1 MEKTNKYGSYLGG
14 TSLKSIADLYD
25 EETGTFHIT
34 AQDPNSK
41 NTGAGK
47 GLTEADLT
55 WAQGSATYNQD
66 FKKYMDDMAARFH
79 ITAQDPNSKNTG
91 AGKGLTEADLTW
103 AQGSATYNQDFKKY
117 MDDMAARIAVY
128 EASSDP
134 VLRSHLPGMYNA
146 MANYENQRNAK
157 LMAMGRGD
165 LVTNNWQAYSHST
178 KGWEKDIND
187 VGNGAGMLSAE
198 QIAGFEQTAMGRG
211 DLVTNNWQAYSHSTK
226 GWEKDINDVGNGA
239 GMLSA
244 EQIAGFEQTAAK
256 LQNAFEQATNDYQ
269 REEIWKDL
277 ASLNLMLGRAWDAST
292 GQWSASTVSPVKDYY
307 GSSGG
312 AYSYGAMTNGSMTGE
327 AAQALAGKLLQQKKD
342 QAANYGSDGVNWY
355 ENPESL
361 LEGKPRIEANAN
373 LWPNINGWTISDLQS
388 DYEMAKV
395 KGDTAAMDAA
405 HAAAEALRQ
414 QQGYSGGPDG
424 SQHISL
430 GGGTSDG
437 TGNKIDQALSLP
449 GLSGN
454 LVSGIVGNVAGG
466 VIGEGSQHI
475 SLGGGTSDGT
485 GNKIDQALSLPG
497 LSGNLVSG
505 IVGNVAGGVIG
516 ELLPG
521 MMGGQT
527 GQVPQMPQDAYLEEY
542 LKAQEDYRDYMEQ
555 AAQNAQNAIQSGVD
569 SAVAGLNNQKGT
581 IQQAG
586 DIANQAAQ
594 QTYMD
599 VINPN
604 GATAEQLAAL
614 GLRSSGLTESSVI
627 SAGNTLQS
635 SINSNLQN
643 YMDVINPNGATAEQ
657 LAALGLRSS
666 GLTES
671 SVISAGNTL
680 QSSINSNLQNVNNQ
694 LAQIDL
700 AITQAKSQG
709 NIAAAQALEQYYSQI
724 ASQMMN
730 DANTIDL
737 AITQAKSQGNI
748 AAAQALEQYYSQIAS
763 QMMNDANTILAYRQQ
778 QQAQQ
783 MQYQQWL
790 YEMQQSAAQNAWNQQ
805 FQQQQAQ
812 WGQYNTESDRRL
824 QNQMA
829 NRDTLLA
836 LMQYGYKPTQNAW
849 NQQFQQQQAQWGQ
862 YNTESDRRLQNQMAN
877 RDTLLAL
884 MQYGYKPTEQ
894 DAANTGYT
902 LAQLNAMYNSIKN
915 AMRSGLY
922 G

>member
-1 MEKTNKYGSYLGG
+1 MVRQLAAVSGSNNQQSAGHPVINWNPNEAPLYGKDDSKGWKDNVDYQALINDAVKNNNYAQAAILEQQRNAKIDALGLGVEKTNKYGSYLGG

-25 EETGTFHIT
+25 EETGT
-34 AQDPNSK
+34 
-41 NTGAGK
+41 
-47 GLTEADLT
+47 
-55 WAQGSATYNQD
+55 
-66 FKKYMDDMAARFH
+66 FH

-198 QIAGFEQTAMGRG
+198 QIAG
-211 DLVTNNWQAYSHSTK
+211 Y
-226 GWEKDINDVGNGA
+226 
-239 GMLSA
+239 
-244 EQIAGFEQTAAK
+244 EQTAAK

-312 AYSYGAMTNGSMTGE
+312 TYSYGAMTNGSMTGE

-405 HAAAEALRQ
+405 HAAAEAIRQ
-414 QQGYSGGPDG
+414 SQGYSGGPD
-424 SQHISL
+424 
-430 GGGTSDG
+430 
-437 TGNKIDQALSLP
+437 
-449 GLSGN
+449 
-454 LVSGIVGNVAGG
+454 
-466 VIGEGSQHI
+466 GSQHI

-542 LKAQEDYRDYMEQ
+542 LKAQEEYRDYMEQ

-643 YMDVINPNGATAEQ
+643 
-657 LAALGLRSS
+657 
-666 GLTES
+666 
-671 SVISAGNTL
+671 
-680 QSSINSNLQNVNNQ
+680 VNNQ
-694 LAQIDL
+694 LAQ
-700 AITQAKSQG
+700 
-709 NIAAAQALEQYYSQI
+709 
-724 ASQMMN
+724 
-730 DANTIDL
+730 IDL

-836 LMQYGYKPTQNAW
+836 LMQYGYKPT
-849 NQQFQQQQAQWGQ
+849 
-862 YNTESDRRLQNQMAN
+862 
-877 RDTLLAL
+877 
-884 MQYGYKPTEQ
+884 EQ

>member
-1 MEKTNKYGSYLGG
+1 MSFLSGLIGGAVGGAVSSAIKNPGKNNNKGSSSSSGSSGGSSSSSTKYPSTTTTKPSSKPSYDSNIDYQAEIDKAVADGDYAKAAIYEQQRNQKIKDMGLNYGTTNKYSQYLNGGSGSSNIRLPGLGGDLVSGVMGNVMGNIFGQTAGSLVSGSNNQQSAGHPVINWNPNEAPLYGKDDSKGWKDNVDYQALINDAVKNNNYAQAAILEQQRNAKIDALGLGVEKTNKYGSYLGG

-55 WAQGSATYNQD
+55 WAQGSATYNQ
-66 FKKYMDDMAARFH
+66 
-79 ITAQDPNSKNTG
+79 N
-91 AGKGLTEADLTW
+91 
-103 AQGSATYNQDFKKY
+103 FKKY

-165 LVTNNWQAYSHST
+165 LVTNKWQAYSHST

-198 QIAGFEQTAMGRG
+198 QIAG
-211 DLVTNNWQAYSHSTK
+211 Y
-226 GWEKDINDVGNGA
+226 
-239 GMLSA
+239 
-244 EQIAGFEQTAAK
+244 EQTAAK

-312 AYSYGAMTNGSMTGE
+312 TYSYGAMTNGSMTGE

-414 QQGYSGGPDG
+414 QQGYSGGADG
-424 SQHISL
+424 SQ
-430 GGGTSDG
+430 
-437 TGNKIDQALSLP
+437 KISLP
-449 GLSGN
+449 GLGGN
-454 LVSGIVGNVAGG
+454 MVSNVVGNV
-466 VIGEGSQHI
+466 
-475 SLGGGTSDGT
+475 
-485 GNKIDQALSLPG
+485 
-497 LSGNLVSG
+497 
-505 IVGNVAGGVIG
+505 VGNALGSLVPGALAGQ
-516 ELLPG
+516 
-521 MMGGQT
+521 QT
-527 GQVPQMPQDAYLEEY
+527 GAVQMPQVTTDDYLDEY
-542 LKAQEDYRDYMEQ
+542 YAAQQGYRDYMEQ
-555 AAQNAQNAIQSGVD
+555 AAQNAQNAIQAGVD
-569 SAVAGLNNQKGT
+569 NAVAGLNNQKGT

-594 QTYMD
+594 QT
-599 VINPN
+599 
-604 GATAEQLAAL
+604 
-614 GLRSSGLTESSVI
+614 
-627 SAGNTLQS
+627 
-635 SINSNLQN
+635 

-730 DANTIDL
+730 DANTI
-737 AITQAKSQGNI
+737 
-748 AAAQALEQYYSQIAS
+748 
-763 QMMNDANTILAYRQQ
+763 LAYRQQ

-805 FQQQQAQ
+805 FQQSQFDWNKQQQ
-812 WGQYNTESDRRL
+812 DFENRNTIQQRAYDAVMQS
-824 QNQMA
+824 
-829 NRDTLLA
+829 LA
-836 LMQYGYKPTQNAW
+836 LGSLPTHTLIV
-849 NQQFQQQQAQWGQ
+849 QAGLNDSDV
-862 YNTESDRRLQNQMAN
+862 YNMW
-877 RDTLLAL
+877 
-884 MQYGYKPTEQ
+884 
-894 DAANTGYT
+894 
-902 LAQLNAMYNSIKN
+902 KN
-915 AMRSGLY
+915 ARKQLGLM
-922 G
+922 

>member
-1 MEKTNKYGSYLGG
+1 MSFLSGLIGGAVGSAVSNAIKNQNKGSSSSSGSSGGSSSSSTKYPSTTVSKPSSKPSYDSNIDYQAEIDKAVADGDYAKAAIYEQQRNQKIKDMGLNYGTTNKYSQYLNGGSGSSGSSNIRLPGLGGDLVSGVMGNVMGNIFGQTAGSLVSGSNNQQSAGHPVINWNPNEAPLYGKDDSKGWKDNVDYQALINDAVKNNNYAQAAILEQQRNAKIDALGLGVEKTNKYGSYLGG

-25 EETGTFHIT
+25 PESGTFHIT
-34 AQDPNSK
+34 ADDPNSK

-55 WAQGSATYNQD
+55 WA
-66 FKKYMDDMAARFH
+66 K
-79 ITAQDPNSKNTG
+79 
-91 AGKGLTEADLTW
+91 
-103 AQGSATYNQDFKKY
+103 GSATYNQDFKKY

-198 QIAGFEQTAMGRG
+198 QIAG
-211 DLVTNNWQAYSHSTK
+211 Y
-226 GWEKDINDVGNGA
+226 
-239 GMLSA
+239 
-244 EQIAGFEQTAAK
+244 EQTAAK

-312 AYSYGAMTNGSMTGE
+312 TYSYGAMTNGSMTGE

-373 LWPNINGWTISDLQS
+373 LWPNINGWTIPDLQS

-466 VIGEGSQHI
+466 VIGE
-475 SLGGGTSDGT
+475 
-485 GNKIDQALSLPG
+485 
-497 LSGNLVSG
+497 
-505 IVGNVAGGVIG
+505 
-516 ELLPG
+516 LLPG

-542 LKAQEDYRDYMEQ
+542 LKAQEEYRDYMEQ

-643 YMDVINPNGATAEQ
+643 
-657 LAALGLRSS
+657 
-666 GLTES
+666 
-671 SVISAGNTL
+671 
-680 QSSINSNLQNVNNQ
+680 VNNQ
-694 LAQIDL
+694 LAQ
-700 AITQAKSQG
+700 
-709 NIAAAQALEQYYSQI
+709 
-724 ASQMMN
+724 
-730 DANTIDL
+730 IDL

-783 MQYQQWL
+783 QQLQQWM
-790 YEMQQSAAQNAWNQQ
+790 YEMQQQAAQNAWNQQ
-805 FQQQQAQ
+805 FQQSQFDWNKQQQ
-812 WGQYNTESDRRL
+812 DFENRNTIQQRAYDAVMQS
-824 QNQMA
+824 
-829 NRDTLLA
+829 LA
-836 LMQYGYKPTQNAW
+836 LGSLPTHTLIV
-849 NQQFQQQQAQWGQ
+849 QAGLNDSDV
-862 YNTESDRRLQNQMAN
+862 YNMW
-877 RDTLLAL
+877 
-884 MQYGYKPTEQ
+884 
-894 DAANTGYT
+894 
-902 LAQLNAMYNSIKN
+902 KN
-915 AMRSGLY
+915 ARKQLGLM
-922 G
+922 

>member
-1 MEKTNKYGSYLGG
+1 MSFLSGLIGGAVGSAVSNAIKNQNKGSSSSSGSSGGSSSSSTKYPSTTTTKPSSKPSYDSNIDYQAEIDKAVARGDYAQAAIYEQQRNQKIKDMGLNYGTTNKYSQYLNGGSGSSGSSNIRLPGLGGDLVSGVMGNVMGNIFGQTAGSLVSGSNNQQSVGHPVINWNPNEAPLYGKDDSKGWKDNVDYQALINDAVKNNNYAQAAILEQQRNAKIDALGLGVEKTNKYGSYLGG

-25 EETGTFHIT
+25 PESGTFHIT
-34 AQDPNSK
+34 AD
-41 NTGAGK
+41 
-47 GLTEADLT
+47 
-55 WAQGSATYNQD
+55 
-66 FKKYMDDMAARFH
+66 
-79 ITAQDPNSKNTG
+79 DPNSKNTG

-157 LMAMGRGD
+157 LMAMGRSD

-198 QIAGFEQTAMGRG
+198 QIAG
-211 DLVTNNWQAYSHSTK
+211 Y
-226 GWEKDINDVGNGA
+226 
-239 GMLSA
+239 
-244 EQIAGFEQTAAK
+244 EQTAAK

-292 GQWSASTVSPVKDYY
+292 RQWSASTVSPVKDYY

-312 AYSYGAMTNGSMTGE
+312 TYSYGAMTNGSMTGE

-342 QAANYGSDGVNWY
+342 QTANYGSDGVNWY

-430 GGGTSDG
+430 GGGTSG
-437 TGNKIDQALSLP
+437 
-449 GLSGN
+449 
-454 LVSGIVGNVAGG
+454 
-466 VIGEGSQHI
+466 
-475 SLGGGTSDGT
+475 GT

-542 LKAQEDYRDYMEQ
+542 LKAQEEYRDYMEQ

-643 YMDVINPNGATAEQ
+643 
-657 LAALGLRSS
+657 
-666 GLTES
+666 
-671 SVISAGNTL
+671 
-680 QSSINSNLQNVNNQ
+680 VNNQ
-694 LAQIDL
+694 LAQ
-700 AITQAKSQG
+700 
-709 NIAAAQALEQYYSQI
+709 
-724 ASQMMN
+724 
-730 DANTIDL
+730 IDL

-836 LMQYGYKPTQNAW
+836 LMQYGYKPT
-849 NQQFQQQQAQWGQ
+849 
-862 YNTESDRRLQNQMAN
+862 
-877 RDTLLAL
+877 
-884 MQYGYKPTEQ
+884 EQ

>member
-1 MEKTNKYGSYLGG
+1 MSFLSGLIGGAIGGAVSSAIKNPGKNNNKGSSSSSGSSGGSSSSSTKYPSTTTTKPSSKPSYDSNIDYQAEIDKAVARGDYAQAAIYEQQRNQKIKDMGLNYGTTNKYSQYLNGGSGSSGSSNIRLPGLGGDLVSGVMGNVMGNIFGQTAGSLVSGSNNQQSAGHPVINWNPNEAPLYGKDDSKGWKDNVDYQALINDAVKNNNYAQAAILEQQRNAKIDALGLGVEKTNKYGSYLGG

-47 GLTEADLT
+47 GLTEADL
-55 WAQGSATYNQD
+55 
-66 FKKYMDDMAARFH
+66 M
-79 ITAQDPNSKNTG
+79 
-91 AGKGLTEADLTW
+91 W

-134 VLRSHLPGMYNA
+134 VLRAHLPGMYNA

-157 LMAMGRGD
+157 LMAMGRSD

-198 QIAGFEQTAMGRG
+198 QIAG
-211 DLVTNNWQAYSHSTK
+211 Y
-226 GWEKDINDVGNGA
+226 
-239 GMLSA
+239 
-244 EQIAGFEQTAAK
+244 EQTAAK

-292 GQWSASTVSPVKDYY
+292 RQWSASTVSPVKDYY

-312 AYSYGAMTNGSMTGE
+312 TYSYGAMTNGSMTGE

-430 GGGTSDG
+430 GGGTSG
-437 TGNKIDQALSLP
+437 
-449 GLSGN
+449 
-454 LVSGIVGNVAGG
+454 
-466 VIGEGSQHI
+466 
-475 SLGGGTSDGT
+475 GT

-542 LKAQEDYRDYMEQ
+542 LKAQEEYRDYMEQ

-643 YMDVINPNGATAEQ
+643 
-657 LAALGLRSS
+657 
-666 GLTES
+666 
-671 SVISAGNTL
+671 
-680 QSSINSNLQNVNNQ
+680 VNNQ
-694 LAQIDL
+694 LAQ
-700 AITQAKSQG
+700 
-709 NIAAAQALEQYYSQI
+709 
-724 ASQMMN
+724 
-730 DANTIDL
+730 IDL

-805 FQQQQAQ
+805 FQQSQFDWNKQQQ
-812 WGQYNTESDRRL
+812 DFENRNTIQQRAYDAVMQS
-824 QNQMA
+824 
-829 NRDTLLA
+829 LA
-836 LMQYGYKPTQNAW
+836 LGSLPTHTLIV
-849 NQQFQQQQAQWGQ
+849 QAGLNDSDV
-862 YNTESDRRLQNQMAN
+862 YNMW
-877 RDTLLAL
+877 
-884 MQYGYKPTEQ
+884 
-894 DAANTGYT
+894 
-902 LAQLNAMYNSIKN
+902 KN
-915 AMRSGLY
+915 ARKQLGLM
-922 G
+922 

>member
-1 MEKTNKYGSYLGG
+1 MSFLSGLIGGAIGSAVSNAIKNQNKGSSSSSGGSGGSSSSSTKYPSTTTTKPSSKPSYDSNIDYQAEIDKAVARGDYAQAAIYEQQRNQKIKDMGLNYGTTNKYSQYLNGGSGSSGSSNIRLPGLGGDLVSGVMGNVMGNIFGQTTSGLTSGSNSQQSVGHPVINWNPNEAPLYGKDDSKGWKDNVDYQALINDAVKNNNYAQAAILEQQRNNKIDSLGLNADKTNKYSSYLGG

-25 EETGTFHIT
+25 PESGTFHIT
-34 AQDPNSK
+34 ADDPNSK

-47 GLTEADLT
+47 GLTEADL
-55 WAQGSATYNQD
+55 
-66 FKKYMDDMAARFH
+66 M
-79 ITAQDPNSKNTG
+79 
-91 AGKGLTEADLTW
+91 W

-198 QIAGFEQTAMGRG
+198 QIAG
-211 DLVTNNWQAYSHSTK
+211 Y
-226 GWEKDINDVGNGA
+226 
-239 GMLSA
+239 
-244 EQIAGFEQTAAK
+244 EQTAAK

-312 AYSYGAMTNGSMTGE
+312 TYSYGAMTNGSMTGD

-424 SQHISL
+424 SQ
-430 GGGTSDG
+430 
-437 TGNKIDQALSLP
+437 KISLP
-449 GLSGN
+449 GMGGN
-454 LVSGIVGNVAGG
+454 ITSNVVGNVAGG
-466 VIGEGSQHI
+466 TIGQ
-475 SLGGGTSDGT
+475 L
-485 GNKIDQALSLPG
+485 LPG
-497 LSGNLVSG
+497 L
-505 IVGNVAGGVIG
+505 IA
-516 ELLPG
+516 
-521 MMGGQT
+521 GQT
-527 GQVPQMPQDAYLEEY
+527 QTPVQEMPTLTMDDYLEEY
-542 LKAQEDYRDYMEQ
+542 YKAQQDYRDYMEQ
-555 AAQNAQNAIQSGVD
+555 AAQNAQNAIQAGVD
-569 SAVAGLNNQKGT
+569 NAVAGLNNQKGT

-599 VINPN
+599 AINPN

-614 GLRSSGLTESSVI
+614 GLRSSGLTESS
-627 SAGNTLQS
+627 
-635 SINSNLQN
+635 
-643 YMDVINPNGATAEQ
+643 M
-657 LAALGLRSS
+657 
-666 GLTES
+666 
-671 SVISAGNTL
+671 ISAGNTL

-709 NIAAAQALEQYYSQI
+709 DIAAAQALEQYY
-724 ASQMMN
+724 A
-730 DANTIDL
+730 
-737 AITQAKSQGNI
+737 
-748 AAAQALEQYYSQIAS
+748 QIAS

-790 YEMQQSAAQNAWNQQ
+790 YEMQQQAAQNAWNQQ

-829 NRDTLLA
+829 NR
-836 LMQYGYKPTQNAW
+836 NA
-849 NQQFQQQQAQWGQ
+849 
-862 YNTESDRRLQNQMAN
+862 
-877 RDTLLAL
+877 LLAL

>member
-1 MEKTNKYGSYLGG
+1 MSFLSGLIGGAIGSAVSNAIKNQNKGSSSSSGGSGGSSSSSTKYPSTTTTKPSSKPSYDSNIDYQAEIDKAVARGDYAQAAIYEQQRNQKIKDMGLNYGTTNKYSQYLNGGSGSSGSSNIRLPSLGGDLVSGVMGNVMGNIFGQTTSGLTSGSNSQQSVGHPVINWNPNEAPLYGKDDSKGWKDNVDYQALINDAVKNNNYAQAAILEQQRNNKIDSLGLDADKTNKYSSYLGG

-25 EETGTFHIT
+25 PESGTFHIT
-34 AQDPNSK
+34 ADDPNSK

-47 GLTEADLT
+47 GLTEADL
-55 WAQGSATYNQD
+55 
-66 FKKYMDDMAARFH
+66 M
-79 ITAQDPNSKNTG
+79 
-91 AGKGLTEADLTW
+91 W

-198 QIAGFEQTAMGRG
+198 QIAG
-211 DLVTNNWQAYSHSTK
+211 Y
-226 GWEKDINDVGNGA
+226 
-239 GMLSA
+239 
-244 EQIAGFEQTAAK
+244 EQTAAK

-277 ASLNLMLGRAWDAST
+277 ASYNLMLGRAWDAST

-312 AYSYGAMTNGSMTGE
+312 TYSYGAMTNGSMTGE

-373 LWPNINGWTISDLQS
+373 LWPNINGWTIPDLQS

-424 SQHISL
+424 SQ
-430 GGGTSDG
+430 
-437 TGNKIDQALSLP
+437 KISLP
-449 GLSGN
+449 GMGGN
-454 LVSGIVGNVAGG
+454 ITSNVVGNVAGG
-466 VIGEGSQHI
+466 TIGQ
-475 SLGGGTSDGT
+475 L
-485 GNKIDQALSLPG
+485 LPG
-497 LSGNLVSG
+497 L
-505 IVGNVAGGVIG
+505 IA
-516 ELLPG
+516 
-521 MMGGQT
+521 GQT
-527 GQVPQMPQDAYLEEY
+527 QTPVQEMPTLTMDDYLEEY
-542 LKAQEDYRDYMEQ
+542 YKAQQDYRDYMEQ
-555 AAQNAQNAIQSGVD
+555 AAQNAQNAIQAGVD
-569 SAVAGLNNQKGT
+569 NAVAGLNNQKGT

-599 VINPN
+599 AINPN

-614 GLRSSGLTESSVI
+614 GLRSSGLTESS
-627 SAGNTLQS
+627 
-635 SINSNLQN
+635 
-643 YMDVINPNGATAEQ
+643 M
-657 LAALGLRSS
+657 
-666 GLTES
+666 
-671 SVISAGNTL
+671 ISAGNTL

-709 NIAAAQALEQYYSQI
+709 DIAAAQALEQYY
-724 ASQMMN
+724 A
-730 DANTIDL
+730 
-737 AITQAKSQGNI
+737 
-748 AAAQALEQYYSQIAS
+748 QIAS

-790 YEMQQSAAQNAWNQQ
+790 YEMQQAAAQNAWNQQ
-805 FQQQQAQ
+805 FQQQQF
-812 WGQYNTESDRRL
+812 D
-824 QNQMA
+824 
-829 NRDTLLA
+829 
-836 LMQYGYKPTQNAW
+836 W
-849 NQQFQQQQAQWGQ
+849 NKQQAQWGQ

>member
-1 MEKTNKYGSYLGG
+1 MSFLSGLIGGAIGGAVSSAIKNPGKNNNKGSSSSSGSSGGSSSSSTKYPSTTTTKPSSKPSYDSNIDYQAEIDKAVARGDYAQAAIYEQQRNQKIKDMGLNYGTTNKYSQYLNGGSGSSGSSNIRLPGLGGDLVSGVMGNVMGNIFGQTAGSLVSGSNNQQSAGHPVINWNPNEAPLYGKDDSKGWKDNVDYQALINDAVKNNNYAQAAILEQQRNAKIDALGLGVEKTNKYGSYLGG

-55 WAQGSATYNQD
+55 WA
-66 FKKYMDDMAARFH
+66 K
-79 ITAQDPNSKNTG
+79 
-91 AGKGLTEADLTW
+91 
-103 AQGSATYNQDFKKY
+103 GSATYNQDFKKY

-198 QIAGFEQTAMGRG
+198 QIAG
-211 DLVTNNWQAYSHSTK
+211 Y
-226 GWEKDINDVGNGA
+226 
-239 GMLSA
+239 
-244 EQIAGFEQTAAK
+244 EQTAAK

-373 LWPNINGWTISDLQS
+373 LWPNINGWTIPDLQS

-466 VIGEGSQHI
+466 VIGE
-475 SLGGGTSDGT
+475 
-485 GNKIDQALSLPG
+485 
-497 LSGNLVSG
+497 
-505 IVGNVAGGVIG
+505 
-516 ELLPG
+516 LLPG

-542 LKAQEDYRDYMEQ
+542 LKAQEEYRDYMEQ

-643 YMDVINPNGATAEQ
+643 
-657 LAALGLRSS
+657 
-666 GLTES
+666 
-671 SVISAGNTL
+671 
-680 QSSINSNLQNVNNQ
+680 VNNQ
-694 LAQIDL
+694 LAQ
-700 AITQAKSQG
+700 
-709 NIAAAQALEQYYSQI
+709 
-724 ASQMMN
+724 
-730 DANTIDL
+730 IDL

-783 MQYQQWL
+783 QQLQQWM
-790 YEMQQSAAQNAWNQQ
+790 YEMQQQAAQNAWNQQ
-805 FQQQQAQ
+805 FQQSQFDWNKQQQ
-812 WGQYNTESDRRL
+812 DFENRNTIQQRAYDAVMQS
-824 QNQMA
+824 
-829 NRDTLLA
+829 LA
-836 LMQYGYKPTQNAW
+836 LGSLPTHTLIV
-849 NQQFQQQQAQWGQ
+849 QAGLNDSDV
-862 YNTESDRRLQNQMAN
+862 YNMW
-877 RDTLLAL
+877 
-884 MQYGYKPTEQ
+884 
-894 DAANTGYT
+894 
-902 LAQLNAMYNSIKN
+902 KN
-915 AMRSGLY
+915 ARKQLGLM
-922 G
+922 

>member
-1 MEKTNKYGSYLGG
+1 MSFLSGLIGGAIGGAVSSAIKNPGKNNNKGSSSSSGSSGGSSSSSTKYPSTTTTKPSSKPSYDSNIDYQAEIDKAVADGDYAKAAIYEQQRNQKIKDMGLNYGTTNKYSQYLNGGSGSSNIRLPGLGGDLVSGVMGNVMGNIFGQTAGSLVSGSNNQQSAGHPVINWNPNEAPLYGKDDSKGWKDNVDYQALINDAVKNNNYAQAAILEQQRNAKIDALGLGVEKTNKYGSYLGG

-25 EETGTFHIT
+25 EETGT
-34 AQDPNSK
+34 
-41 NTGAGK
+41 
-47 GLTEADLT
+47 
-55 WAQGSATYNQD
+55 
-66 FKKYMDDMAARFH
+66 FH

-198 QIAGFEQTAMGRG
+198 QIAG
-211 DLVTNNWQAYSHSTK
+211 Y
-226 GWEKDINDVGNGA
+226 
-239 GMLSA
+239 
-244 EQIAGFEQTAAK
+244 EQTAAK

-373 LWPNINGWTISDLQS
+373 LWPNINGWTIPDLQS

-430 GGGTSDG
+430 GGGTSG
-437 TGNKIDQALSLP
+437 
-449 GLSGN
+449 
-454 LVSGIVGNVAGG
+454 
-466 VIGEGSQHI
+466 
-475 SLGGGTSDGT
+475 GT

-542 LKAQEDYRDYMEQ
+542 LKAQEEYRDYMEQ

-643 YMDVINPNGATAEQ
+643 
-657 LAALGLRSS
+657 
-666 GLTES
+666 
-671 SVISAGNTL
+671 
-680 QSSINSNLQNVNNQ
+680 VNNQ
-694 LAQIDL
+694 LAQ
-700 AITQAKSQG
+700 
-709 NIAAAQALEQYYSQI
+709 
-724 ASQMMN
+724 
-730 DANTIDL
+730 IDL

-783 MQYQQWL
+783 QQLQQWM

-805 FQQQQAQ
+805 FQQSQFDWNKQQQ
-812 WGQYNTESDRRL
+812 DFENRNTIQQRAYDAVMQS
-824 QNQMA
+824 
-829 NRDTLLA
+829 LA
-836 LMQYGYKPTQNAW
+836 LGSLPTHTLIV
-849 NQQFQQQQAQWGQ
+849 QAGLNDSDV
-862 YNTESDRRLQNQMAN
+862 YNMW
-877 RDTLLAL
+877 
-884 MQYGYKPTEQ
+884 
-894 DAANTGYT
+894 
-902 LAQLNAMYNSIKN
+902 KN
-915 AMRSGLY
+915 ARKQLGLM
-922 G
+922 

>member
-1 MEKTNKYGSYLGG
+1 MSFLSGLIGGAVGGAVSSAIKNPGKNNNKGSSSSSGSSGGSSSSSTKYPSTTTTKPSSKPSYDSNIDYQAEIDKAVADGDYAKAAIYEQQRNQKIKDMGLNYGTTNKYSQYLNGGSGSSGSSNIRLPGLGGDLVSGVMGNVMGNIFGQTAGSLVSGSNNQQSAGHPVINWNPNEAPLYGKDDSKGWKDNVDYQALINDAVKNNNYAQAAILEQQRNAKIDALGLGVEKTNKYGSYLGG

-55 WAQGSATYNQD
+55 WA
-66 FKKYMDDMAARFH
+66 K
-79 ITAQDPNSKNTG
+79 
-91 AGKGLTEADLTW
+91 
-103 AQGSATYNQDFKKY
+103 GSATYNQDFKKY

-198 QIAGFEQTAMGRG
+198 QIAG
-211 DLVTNNWQAYSHSTK
+211 Y
-226 GWEKDINDVGNGA
+226 
-239 GMLSA
+239 
-244 EQIAGFEQTAAK
+244 EQTAAK

-373 LWPNINGWTISDLQS
+373 LWPNINGWTIPDLQS

-466 VIGEGSQHI
+466 VIGE
-475 SLGGGTSDGT
+475 
-485 GNKIDQALSLPG
+485 
-497 LSGNLVSG
+497 
-505 IVGNVAGGVIG
+505 
-516 ELLPG
+516 LLPG

-542 LKAQEDYRDYMEQ
+542 LKAQEEYRDYMEQ
-555 AAQNAQNAIQSGVD
+555 AAQNAQSAIQAGVD

-643 YMDVINPNGATAEQ
+643 
-657 LAALGLRSS
+657 
-666 GLTES
+666 
-671 SVISAGNTL
+671 
-680 QSSINSNLQNVNNQ
+680 VNNQ
-694 LAQIDL
+694 LAQ
-700 AITQAKSQG
+700 
-709 NIAAAQALEQYYSQI
+709 
-724 ASQMMN
+724 
-730 DANTIDL
+730 IDL

-836 LMQYGYKPTQNAW
+836 LMQYGYKPT
-849 NQQFQQQQAQWGQ
+849 
-862 YNTESDRRLQNQMAN
+862 
-877 RDTLLAL
+877 
-884 MQYGYKPTEQ
+884 EQ

>member
-1 MEKTNKYGSYLGG
+1 MSFLSGLIGGAVGSAVSSAIKNQNKGSSSGSSGGSPSSSAKYPSTTVSKPSSKPSYDSNIDYQAEIDKAVADGDYAKAAIYEQQRNQKIKDMGLNYGTTNKYSQYLNGGSGSSGSSNIRLPGLGGDLVSGVMGNMVGNVIGQTAGSLVSGSNNQQSAGHPVINWNPNEAPYYGNYTGQTWSKDVDHMARMEDAAKNKNWAAAAIEEQNRNNKIDALGLPYEKTYKYVQYLGG

-25 EETGTFHIT
+25 PVTKTFHIT
-34 AQDPNSK
+34 ADDPNSK

-55 WAQGSATYNQD
+55 WAKGSA
-66 FKKYMDDMAARFH
+66 A
-79 ITAQDPNSKNTG
+79 
-91 AGKGLTEADLTW
+91 
-103 AQGSATYNQDFKKY
+103 YNQDFKKY

-134 VLRSHLPGMYNA
+134 VLRAHLPGMYNA

-165 LVTNNWQAYSHST
+165 LVTNDWQAYSHST
-178 KGWEKDIND
+178 RGWEKDIND

-198 QIAGFEQTAMGRG
+198 QIAGA
-211 DLVTNNWQAYSHSTK
+211 
-226 GWEKDINDVGNGA
+226 
-239 GMLSA
+239 
-244 EQIAGFEQTAAK
+244 EQTAAK

-292 GQWSASTVSPVKDYY
+292 RQWSASTVSPVKDYY

-327 AAQALAGKLLQQKKD
+327 AAQALARQLQQD
-342 QAANYGSDGVNWY
+342 RLTARDNYGSDGVNWY
-355 ENPESL
+355 DNPESL
-361 LEGKPRIEANAN
+361 LSGKPRIPANGN
-373 LWPNINGWTISDLQS
+373 LWPNVNGWTIPDLQS
-388 DYEMAKV
+388 DFEMAKV
-395 KGDTAAMDAA
+395 RGDQAAMDAA
-405 HAAAEALRQ
+405 HAAAEAIRQ
-414 QQGYSGGPDG
+414 SQGYSGGPDG
-424 SQHISL
+424 SQKISL
-430 GGGTSDG
+430 NGTES
-437 TGNKIDQALSLP
+437 TGSKLDHALGLP
-449 GLSGN
+449 GLGGN
-454 LVSGIVGNVAGG
+454 MVSNVVGNV
-466 VIGEGSQHI
+466 
-475 SLGGGTSDGT
+475 
-485 GNKIDQALSLPG
+485 
-497 LSGNLVSG
+497 
-505 IVGNVAGGVIG
+505 VGNALGSLVPGALAGQ
-516 ELLPG
+516 
-521 MMGGQT
+521 QT
-527 GQVPQMPQDAYLEEY
+527 GAVQMPQVTTDDYLDEY
-542 LKAQEDYRDYMEQ
+542 YAAQQGYRDYMEQ
-555 AAQNAQNAIQSGVD
+555 AAQNAQSAIQAGVD

-594 QTYMD
+594 QT
-599 VINPN
+599 
-604 GATAEQLAAL
+604 
-614 GLRSSGLTESSVI
+614 
-627 SAGNTLQS
+627 
-635 SINSNLQN
+635 

-730 DANTIDL
+730 DANTI
-737 AITQAKSQGNI
+737 
-748 AAAQALEQYYSQIAS
+748 
-763 QMMNDANTILAYRQQ
+763 LAYRQQ

-783 MQYQQWL
+783 LAYQQWL
-790 YEMQQSAAQNAWNQQ
+790 YEMQQSATQNAWNQQ
-805 FQQQQAQ
+805 FQQQQFDWDKQQAQ

-824 QNQMA
+824 QNQMS
-829 NRDTLLA
+829 NRNALLA
-836 LMQYGYKPTQNAW
+836 LMQYGYKPTA
-849 NQQFQQQQAQWGQ
+849 
-862 YNTESDRRLQNQMAN
+862 
-877 RDTLLAL
+877 
-884 MQYGYKPTEQ
+884 Q

-915 AMRSGLY
+915 AIQSGLY

>member
-1 MEKTNKYGSYLGG
+1 MSFLSGLIGGAVGSAVSSAIKNQNKGSSSSSGSSGGSSSSSAKYPSTTVSKPSSKPSYDSNIDYQAEIDKAVADGDYAKAAIYEQQRNQKIKDMGLNYGTTNKYSQYLNGGSGSSGSSNIRLPGLGGDLVSGVMGNVLGNVFGQTAGSLVSGSNNQQSAGHPVINWNPNEAPYYGNYTGQTWSKDVDHMARMEDAAKNKNWAAAAIEEQNRNNKIDALGLPYEKTYKYVQYLGG

-25 EETGTFHIT
+25 PVTKTFHIT
-34 AQDPNSK
+34 ADDPNSK

-55 WAQGSATYNQD
+55 WAKGSA
-66 FKKYMDDMAARFH
+66 A
-79 ITAQDPNSKNTG
+79 
-91 AGKGLTEADLTW
+91 
-103 AQGSATYNQDFKKY
+103 YNQDFKKY

-134 VLRSHLPGMYNA
+134 VLRAHLPGMYNA

-157 LMAMGRGD
+157 LIAMGRGD
-165 LVTNNWQAYSHST
+165 LVTNDWQAYSHST

-198 QIAGFEQTAMGRG
+198 QIAGA
-211 DLVTNNWQAYSHSTK
+211 
-226 GWEKDINDVGNGA
+226 
-239 GMLSA
+239 
-244 EQIAGFEQTAAK
+244 EQTAAK

-292 GQWSASTVSPVKDYY
+292 RQWSASTVSPVKDYY

-312 AYSYGAMTNGSMTGE
+312 AYSYGAMTNGSMTGD
-327 AAQALAGKLLQQKKD
+327 AAQALARQLQQD
-342 QAANYGSDGVNWY
+342 RLTARDNYGSDGVNWY
-355 ENPESL
+355 DNPESL
-361 LEGKPRIEANAN
+361 LSGKPRIPANGN
-373 LWPNINGWTISDLQS
+373 LWPNVNGWTIPDLQS
-388 DYEMAKV
+388 DFEMAKV
-395 KGDTAAMDAA
+395 RGDQAAMDAA
-405 HAAAEALRQ
+405 HAAAEAIRQ
-414 QQGYSGGPDG
+414 SQGYSGGPDG
-424 SQHISL
+424 SQKISL
-430 GGGTSDG
+430 NGTES
-437 TGNKIDQALSLP
+437 TGSKLDHTLGLP
-449 GLSGN
+449 GLGGN
-454 LVSGIVGNVAGG
+454 MVSNVVGNV
-466 VIGEGSQHI
+466 
-475 SLGGGTSDGT
+475 
-485 GNKIDQALSLPG
+485 
-497 LSGNLVSG
+497 
-505 IVGNVAGGVIG
+505 VGNALGSLVPGALAGQ
-516 ELLPG
+516 
-521 MMGGQT
+521 QT
-527 GQVPQMPQDAYLEEY
+527 GAVQMPQVTTDDYLDEY
-542 LKAQEDYRDYMEQ
+542 YAAQQGYRDYMEQ
-555 AAQNAQNAIQSGVD
+555 AAQNAQSAIQAGVD

-594 QTYMD
+594 QT
-599 VINPN
+599 
-604 GATAEQLAAL
+604 
-614 GLRSSGLTESSVI
+614 
-627 SAGNTLQS
+627 
-635 SINSNLQN
+635 

-730 DANTIDL
+730 DANTI
-737 AITQAKSQGNI
+737 
-748 AAAQALEQYYSQIAS
+748 
-763 QMMNDANTILAYRQQ
+763 LAYRQQ

-783 MQYQQWL
+783 LAYQQWL
-790 YEMQQSAAQNAWNQQ
+790 YEMQQSATQNAWNQQ
-805 FQQQQAQ
+805 FQQQQFDWDKQQAQ

-824 QNQMA
+824 QNQMS
-829 NRDTLLA
+829 NRNALLA
-836 LMQYGYKPTQNAW
+836 LMQYGYKPTA
-849 NQQFQQQQAQWGQ
+849 
-862 YNTESDRRLQNQMAN
+862 
-877 RDTLLAL
+877 
-884 MQYGYKPTEQ
+884 Q

-902 LAQLNAMYNSIKN
+902 LAQLNAMHNSIKN
-915 AMRSGLY
+915 AIQSGLY

>member
-1 MEKTNKYGSYLGG
+1 MSFLSGLIGGAISSAVSNAIKNQNKGSSSSSGSSGGSSSSSTKYPSTTTTKPSSKPSYDSNIDYQAEIDKAVARGDYAQAAIYEQQRNQKIKDMGLNYGTTNKYSQYLNGGSGSSGSSNIRLPGLGGDLVSGVMGNVMGNIFGQTTSGLTSGSNSQQSVGHPVINWNPNEAPLYGKDDSKGWKDNVDYQALINDAVKNNNYAQAAILEQQRNNKIDSLGLDADKTNKYSSYLGG

-25 EETGTFHIT
+25 PESGTFHIT
-34 AQDPNSK
+34 ADDPNSK

-47 GLTEADLT
+47 GLTEADL
-55 WAQGSATYNQD
+55 
-66 FKKYMDDMAARFH
+66 M
-79 ITAQDPNSKNTG
+79 
-91 AGKGLTEADLTW
+91 W

-198 QIAGFEQTAMGRG
+198 QIAG
-211 DLVTNNWQAYSHSTK
+211 Y
-226 GWEKDINDVGNGA
+226 
-239 GMLSA
+239 
-244 EQIAGFEQTAAK
+244 EQTAAK

-277 ASLNLMLGRAWDAST
+277 ASYNLMLGRAWDADT
-292 GQWSASTVSPVKDYY
+292 RQFSATTVSPVKDYY

-312 AYSYGAMTNGSMTGE
+312 TYSYGAMTNGSMTGT
-327 AAQALAGKLLQQKKD
+327 AAQALAQQLQQD
-342 QAANYGSDGVNWY
+342 RLNARDNYGSDGVNWY

-361 LEGKPRIEANAN
+361 LTGKPRIEANAN
-373 LWPNINGWTISDLQS
+373 LWPNINGWTIPDLQA

-424 SQHISL
+424 SQ
-430 GGGTSDG
+430 
-437 TGNKIDQALSLP
+437 KISLP
-449 GLSGN
+449 GMGGN
-454 LVSGIVGNVAGG
+454 ITSNIVGNV
-466 VIGEGSQHI
+466 V
-475 SLGGGTSDGT
+475 GGTLG
-485 GNKIDQALSLPG
+485 QLLPG
-497 LSGNLVSG
+497 L
-505 IVGNVAGGVIG
+505 IA
-516 ELLPG
+516 
-521 MMGGQT
+521 GQT
-527 GQVPQMPQDAYLEEY
+527 QTPVQEMPTLTMDDYLEEY
-542 LKAQEDYRDYMEQ
+542 YKAQQDYRDYMEQ
-555 AAQNAQNAIQSGVD
+555 AAQNAQNAIQAGVD
-569 SAVAGLNNQKGT
+569 NAVAGLNNQKGT

-599 VINPN
+599 AINPN

-614 GLRSSGLTESSVI
+614 GLRSSGLTESS
-627 SAGNTLQS
+627 
-635 SINSNLQN
+635 
-643 YMDVINPNGATAEQ
+643 M
-657 LAALGLRSS
+657 
-666 GLTES
+666 
-671 SVISAGNTL
+671 ISAGNTL

-709 NIAAAQALEQYYSQI
+709 DIAAAQALEQYY
-724 ASQMMN
+724 A
-730 DANTIDL
+730 
-737 AITQAKSQGNI
+737 
-748 AAAQALEQYYSQIAS
+748 QIAS

-790 YEMQQSAAQNAWNQQ
+790 YEMQQAAAQNAWNQQ
-805 FQQQQAQ
+805 FQQQQF
-812 WGQYNTESDRRL
+812 D
-824 QNQMA
+824 
-829 NRDTLLA
+829 
-836 LMQYGYKPTQNAW
+836 W
-849 NQQFQQQQAQWGQ
+849 NKQQAQWGQ

>member
-1 MEKTNKYGSYLGG
+1 MSFLSGLIGGAVGSAVSNAIKNQNKGSSSGSSGGSSSSSIKYPSTTTTKPSSKPSYDSNIDYQAEIDKAVADGDYAKAAIYEQQRNQKIKDMGLNYGTTNKYSQYLNGGSGSSGSSNIRLPGLGGDLVSGVMGNVMGNIFGQTAGSLVSGSNNQQSAGHPVINWNPNEAPLYGKDDSKGWKDNVDYQALINDAVKNNNYAQAAILEQQRNNKIDSLGLNADKTNKYSSYLGG

-25 EETGTFHIT
+25 PESGTFHIT
-34 AQDPNSK
+34 ADDPNSK

-47 GLTEADLT
+47 E
-55 WAQGSATYNQD
+55 
-66 FKKYMDDMAARFH
+66 
-79 ITAQDPNSKNTG
+79 
-91 AGKGLTEADLTW
+91 LTEADLTW

-134 VLRSHLPGMYNA
+134 VLQSHLPGMYNA

-178 KGWEKDIND
+178 KGWEKDFND

-198 QIAGFEQTAMGRG
+198 QIAG
-211 DLVTNNWQAYSHSTK
+211 Y
-226 GWEKDINDVGNGA
+226 
-239 GMLSA
+239 
-244 EQIAGFEQTAAK
+244 EQIAAK

-277 ASLNLMLGRAWDAST
+277 ASYNRMLGRAWDADT
-292 GQWSASTVSPVKDYY
+292 RQFSATTVSPVKDYY

-312 AYSYGAMTNGSMTGE
+312 TYSYGAMTNGSMTGD

-373 LWPNINGWTISDLQS
+373 LWPNINGWTIPDLQS

-424 SQHISL
+424 SQ
-430 GGGTSDG
+430 
-437 TGNKIDQALSLP
+437 K
-449 GLSGN
+449 
-454 LVSGIVGNVAGG
+454 
-466 VIGEGSQHI
+466 I

-542 LKAQEDYRDYMEQ
+542 LKAQEEYRDYMEQ

-614 GLRSSGLTESSVI
+614 GLRSSGLTESS
-627 SAGNTLQS
+627 
-635 SINSNLQN
+635 
-643 YMDVINPNGATAEQ
+643 M
-657 LAALGLRSS
+657 
-666 GLTES
+666 
-671 SVISAGNTL
+671 ISAGNTL

-694 LAQIDL
+694 LAQ
-700 AITQAKSQG
+700 
-709 NIAAAQALEQYYSQI
+709 
-724 ASQMMN
+724 
-730 DANTIDL
+730 IDL

-805 FQQQQAQ
+805 FQQSQFDWNKQQQ
-812 WGQYNTESDRRL
+812 DFENRNTIQQRAYDAVMQS
-824 QNQMA
+824 
-829 NRDTLLA
+829 LA
-836 LMQYGYKPTQNAW
+836 LGSLPTHTLIV
-849 NQQFQQQQAQWGQ
+849 QAGLNDSDV
-862 YNTESDRRLQNQMAN
+862 YNMW
-877 RDTLLAL
+877 
-884 MQYGYKPTEQ
+884 
-894 DAANTGYT
+894 
-902 LAQLNAMYNSIKN
+902 KN
-915 AMRSGLY
+915 ARKQLGLM
-922 G
+922 

>member
-1 MEKTNKYGSYLGG
+1 MSFLSGLIGGAIGSAVSNTIKNQNKGSSSGSSGGSPSSSIKYPSTTVSKPSSKPSYDPNRDYQADIDKAVADGDYAKAAIYEQQRNQKIKDMGLSYGTTNKYGKYLTGSTQTGSGTRLPGLGGSVVGNVVGNMVGNVIGQTAGKLASTANSTKQPSTGHAVVNWNPNEAPLYGKDDSKGWRDDVDYQALINDAVKNNNYAQAAILEQQRNNKIDSLGLNLAKTNKYSSYLGG

-25 EETGTFHIT
+25 PVTKTFHIT
-34 AQDPNSK
+34 ADDPNSK

-55 WAQGSATYNQD
+55 WA
-66 FKKYMDDMAARFH
+66 K
-79 ITAQDPNSKNTG
+79 
-91 AGKGLTEADLTW
+91 
-103 AQGSATYNQDFKKY
+103 GSATYNQDFKKY

-134 VLRSHLPGMYNA
+134 VLRAHLPGMYNA

-165 LVTNNWQAYSHST
+165 LVTN
-178 KGWEKDIND
+178 D
-187 VGNGAGMLSAE
+187 
-198 QIAGFEQTAMGRG
+198 
-211 DLVTNNWQAYSHSTK
+211 WQAYSHSTK

-292 GQWSASTVSPVKDYY
+292 RQWSASTVSPVKDYY

-327 AAQALAGKLLQQKKD
+327 AAQALARQLQQD
-342 QAANYGSDGVNWY
+342 RLTARDNYGSDGVNWY
-355 ENPESL
+355 DNPESL
-361 LEGKPRIEANAN
+361 LSGKPRIPANGN
-373 LWPNINGWTISDLQS
+373 LWPNVNGRTIPDLQS
-388 DYEMAKV
+388 DFEMAKV
-395 KGDTAAMDAA
+395 RGDQAAMDAA
-405 HAAAEALRQ
+405 HAAAEAIRQ
-414 QQGYSGGPDG
+414 SQGYSGGPDG
-424 SQHISL
+424 SQKISL
-430 GGGTSDG
+430 NGTES
-437 TGNKIDQALSLP
+437 TGSKLDHALGLP
-449 GLSGN
+449 GLGGN
-454 LVSGIVGNVAGG
+454 MVSNVVGNV
-466 VIGEGSQHI
+466 
-475 SLGGGTSDGT
+475 
-485 GNKIDQALSLPG
+485 
-497 LSGNLVSG
+497 
-505 IVGNVAGGVIG
+505 VGNALGSLVPGALAGQ
-516 ELLPG
+516 
-521 MMGGQT
+521 QT
-527 GQVPQMPQDAYLEEY
+527 GAVQMPQVTTDDYLDEY
-542 LKAQEDYRDYMEQ
+542 YAAQQGYRDYMEQ
-555 AAQNAQNAIQSGVD
+555 AAQNAQSAIQAGVD

-594 QTYMD
+594 QT
-599 VINPN
+599 
-604 GATAEQLAAL
+604 
-614 GLRSSGLTESSVI
+614 
-627 SAGNTLQS
+627 
-635 SINSNLQN
+635 

-730 DANTIDL
+730 DANTI
-737 AITQAKSQGNI
+737 
-748 AAAQALEQYYSQIAS
+748 
-763 QMMNDANTILAYRQQ
+763 LAYRQQ

-783 MQYQQWL
+783 LAYQQWL
-790 YEMQQSAAQNAWNQQ
+790 YEMQQSATQNAWNQQ
-805 FQQQQAQ
+805 FQQQQFDWDKQQAQ

-824 QNQMA
+824 QNQMS
-829 NRDTLLA
+829 NRNALLA
-836 LMQYGYKPTQNAW
+836 LMQYGYKPTA
-849 NQQFQQQQAQWGQ
+849 
-862 YNTESDRRLQNQMAN
+862 
-877 RDTLLAL
+877 
-884 MQYGYKPTEQ
+884 Q

-902 LAQLNAMYNSIKN
+902 LAQLNAMHNSIKN
-915 AMRSGLY
+915 AIQSGLY

>member
-1 MEKTNKYGSYLGG
+1 MSFLSGLIGGAIGGAVSSAIKNPGKNNNKGSSSSSGSSGGSSSSSTKYPSTTTTKPSSKPSYDSNIDYQAEIDKAVADGDYAKAAIYEQQRNQKIKDMGLNYGTTNKYSQYLNGGSGSSGSSNIRLPGLGGDLVSGVMGNVMGNIFGQTAGSLVSGSNNQQSAGHPVINWNPNEAPLYGKDDSKGWKDNVDYQALINDAVKNNNYAQAAILEQQRNAKIDALGLGVEKTNKYGSYLGG

-55 WAQGSATYNQD
+55 WA
-66 FKKYMDDMAARFH
+66 K
-79 ITAQDPNSKNTG
+79 
-91 AGKGLTEADLTW
+91 
-103 AQGSATYNQDFKKY
+103 GSATYNQDFKKY

-198 QIAGFEQTAMGRG
+198 QIAG
-211 DLVTNNWQAYSHSTK
+211 Y
-226 GWEKDINDVGNGA
+226 
-239 GMLSA
+239 
-244 EQIAGFEQTAAK
+244 EQTAAK

-466 VIGEGSQHI
+466 VIGE
-475 SLGGGTSDGT
+475 
-485 GNKIDQALSLPG
+485 
-497 LSGNLVSG
+497 
-505 IVGNVAGGVIG
+505 
-516 ELLPG
+516 LLPG

-542 LKAQEDYRDYMEQ
+542 LKAQEEYRDYMEQ

-643 YMDVINPNGATAEQ
+643 
-657 LAALGLRSS
+657 
-666 GLTES
+666 
-671 SVISAGNTL
+671 
-680 QSSINSNLQNVNNQ
+680 VNNQ
-694 LAQIDL
+694 LAQ
-700 AITQAKSQG
+700 
-709 NIAAAQALEQYYSQI
+709 
-724 ASQMMN
+724 
-730 DANTIDL
+730 IDL

-783 MQYQQWL
+783 QQLQQWM
-790 YEMQQSAAQNAWNQQ
+790 YEMQQQAAQNAWNQQ
-805 FQQQQAQ
+805 FQQSQFDWNKQQQ
-812 WGQYNTESDRRL
+812 DFENRNTIQQRAYDAVMQS
-824 QNQMA
+824 
-829 NRDTLLA
+829 LA
-836 LMQYGYKPTQNAW
+836 LGSLPTHTLIV
-849 NQQFQQQQAQWGQ
+849 QAGLNDSDV
-862 YNTESDRRLQNQMAN
+862 YNMW
-877 RDTLLAL
+877 
-884 MQYGYKPTEQ
+884 
-894 DAANTGYT
+894 
-902 LAQLNAMYNSIKN
+902 KN
-915 AMRSGLY
+915 ARKQLGLM
-922 G
+922 

>member
-1 MEKTNKYGSYLGG
+1 MSFLSGLIGGAIGGAVSSAIKNPGKNNNKGSSSSSGSSGGSSSSSTKYPSTTTTKPSSKPSYDSNIDYQAEIDKAVARGDYAQAAIYEQQRNQKIKDMGLNYGTTNKYSQYLNGGSGSSGSSNIRLPGLGGDLVSGVMGNVMGNIFGQTAGSLVSGSNNQQSAGHPVINWNPNEAPLYGKDDSKGWKDNVDYQALINDAVKNNNYAQAAILEQQRNAKIDALGLGVEKTNKYGSYLGG

-25 EETGTFHIT
+25 EETGT
-34 AQDPNSK
+34 
-41 NTGAGK
+41 
-47 GLTEADLT
+47 
-55 WAQGSATYNQD
+55 
-66 FKKYMDDMAARFH
+66 FH

-198 QIAGFEQTAMGRG
+198 QIAG
-211 DLVTNNWQAYSHSTK
+211 Y
-226 GWEKDINDVGNGA
+226 
-239 GMLSA
+239 
-244 EQIAGFEQTAAK
+244 EQTAAK

-373 LWPNINGWTISDLQS
+373 LWPNINGWTIPDLQS

-430 GGGTSDG
+430 GGGTSG
-437 TGNKIDQALSLP
+437 
-449 GLSGN
+449 
-454 LVSGIVGNVAGG
+454 
-466 VIGEGSQHI
+466 
-475 SLGGGTSDGT
+475 GT

-542 LKAQEDYRDYMEQ
+542 LKAQEEYRDYMEQ

-643 YMDVINPNGATAEQ
+643 
-657 LAALGLRSS
+657 
-666 GLTES
+666 
-671 SVISAGNTL
+671 
-680 QSSINSNLQNVNNQ
+680 VNNQ
-694 LAQIDL
+694 LAQ
-700 AITQAKSQG
+700 
-709 NIAAAQALEQYYSQI
+709 
-724 ASQMMN
+724 
-730 DANTIDL
+730 IDL

-783 MQYQQWL
+783 QQLQQWM

-805 FQQQQAQ
+805 FQQSQFDWNKQQQ
-812 WGQYNTESDRRL
+812 DFENRNTIQQRAYDAVMQS
-824 QNQMA
+824 
-829 NRDTLLA
+829 LA
-836 LMQYGYKPTQNAW
+836 LGSLPTHTLIV
-849 NQQFQQQQAQWGQ
+849 QAGLNDSDV
-862 YNTESDRRLQNQMAN
+862 YNMW
-877 RDTLLAL
+877 
-884 MQYGYKPTEQ
+884 
-894 DAANTGYT
+894 
-902 LAQLNAMYNSIKN
+902 KN
-915 AMRSGLY
+915 ARKQLGLM
-922 G
+922 

>member
-1 MEKTNKYGSYLGG
+1 MSFLSGLIGGAIGGAVSSAIKNPGKNNNKGSSSSSGSSGGSSSSSTKYPSTTTTKPSSKPSYDSNIDYQAEIDKAVADGDYAKAAVYEQQRNQKIKDMGLNYGTTNKYSQYLNGGSGSSGSSNIRLPGLGGDLVSGVMGNVMGNIFGQTAGSLVSGSNNQQSAGHPVINWNPNEAPLYGKDDSKGWKDNVDYQALINDAVKNNNYAQAAILEQQRNAKIDALGLGVEKTNKYGSYLGG

-25 EETGTFHIT
+25 EETGT
-34 AQDPNSK
+34 
-41 NTGAGK
+41 
-47 GLTEADLT
+47 
-55 WAQGSATYNQD
+55 
-66 FKKYMDDMAARFH
+66 FH

-198 QIAGFEQTAMGRG
+198 QIAG
-211 DLVTNNWQAYSHSTK
+211 Y
-226 GWEKDINDVGNGA
+226 
-239 GMLSA
+239 
-244 EQIAGFEQTAAK
+244 EQTAAK

-373 LWPNINGWTISDLQS
+373 LWPNINGWTIPDLQS

-466 VIGEGSQHI
+466 VIGE
-475 SLGGGTSDGT
+475 
-485 GNKIDQALSLPG
+485 
-497 LSGNLVSG
+497 
-505 IVGNVAGGVIG
+505 
-516 ELLPG
+516 LLPG

-542 LKAQEDYRDYMEQ
+542 LKAQEEYRDYMEQ

-643 YMDVINPNGATAEQ
+643 
-657 LAALGLRSS
+657 
-666 GLTES
+666 
-671 SVISAGNTL
+671 
-680 QSSINSNLQNVNNQ
+680 VNNQ
-694 LAQIDL
+694 LAQ
-700 AITQAKSQG
+700 
-709 NIAAAQALEQYYSQI
+709 
-724 ASQMMN
+724 
-730 DANTIDL
+730 IDL

-783 MQYQQWL
+783 QQLQQWM
-790 YEMQQSAAQNAWNQQ
+790 YEMQQQAAQNAWNQQ
-805 FQQQQAQ
+805 FQQSQFDWNKQQQ
-812 WGQYNTESDRRL
+812 DFENRNTIQQRAYDAVMQS
-824 QNQMA
+824 
-829 NRDTLLA
+829 LA
-836 LMQYGYKPTQNAW
+836 LGSLPTHTLIV
-849 NQQFQQQQAQWGQ
+849 QAGLNDSDV
-862 YNTESDRRLQNQMAN
+862 YNMW
-877 RDTLLAL
+877 
-884 MQYGYKPTEQ
+884 
-894 DAANTGYT
+894 
-902 LAQLNAMYNSIKN
+902 KN
-915 AMRSGLY
+915 ARKQLGLM
-922 G
+922 

>member
-1 MEKTNKYGSYLGG
+1 MSFLSGLIGGAIGSAVSSAIKNQNKGSSSSSGGSGGSPSSSTKYPSTTTTKPSSKPSYDSNIDYQAEIDKAVADGDYAKAAIYEQQRNQKIKDMGLNYGTTNKYSQYLNGGSGSSGSSNIRLPGLGGDLVSGVMGNVMGNIFGQTAGSLVSGSNNQQSAGHPVINWNPNEAPYYGNYTGQTWSKDVDHMARMEDAAKNKNWAAAAIEEQNRNNKIDALGLPYEKTYKYVQYLGG

-25 EETGTFHIT
+25 PVTKTFHIT
-34 AQDPNSK
+34 ADDPNSK

-55 WAQGSATYNQD
+55 WAKGSA
-66 FKKYMDDMAARFH
+66 A
-79 ITAQDPNSKNTG
+79 
-91 AGKGLTEADLTW
+91 
-103 AQGSATYNQDFKKY
+103 YNQDFKKY

-134 VLRSHLPGMYNA
+134 VLRAHLPGMYNA

-157 LMAMGRGD
+157 LIAMGRGD

-178 KGWEKDIND
+178 RGWEKDIND

-198 QIAGFEQTAMGRG
+198 QIAGA
-211 DLVTNNWQAYSHSTK
+211 
-226 GWEKDINDVGNGA
+226 
-239 GMLSA
+239 
-244 EQIAGFEQTAAK
+244 EQTAAK

-312 AYSYGAMTNGSMTGE
+312 AYSYGAMTNGSMTGD
-327 AAQALAGKLLQQKKD
+327 AAQALARRLQQD
-342 QAANYGSDGVNWY
+342 RLTARDNYGSDGVNWY
-355 ENPESL
+355 DNPESL
-361 LEGKPRIEANAN
+361 LSGKPRIPANGN
-373 LWPNINGWTISDLQS
+373 LWPNVNGWTIPDLQS
-388 DYEMAKV
+388 DFEMAKV
-395 KGDTAAMDAA
+395 RGDQAAMDAA
-405 HAAAEALRQ
+405 HAAAEAIRQ
-414 QQGYSGGPDG
+414 SQGYSGGPDG
-424 SQHISL
+424 SQKISL
-430 GGGTSDG
+430 NGTES
-437 TGNKIDQALSLP
+437 TGSKLDHALGLP
-449 GLSGN
+449 GLGGN
-454 LVSGIVGNVAGG
+454 MVSNVVGNV
-466 VIGEGSQHI
+466 
-475 SLGGGTSDGT
+475 
-485 GNKIDQALSLPG
+485 
-497 LSGNLVSG
+497 
-505 IVGNVAGGVIG
+505 VGNALGSLVPGVLAGQ
-516 ELLPG
+516 
-521 MMGGQT
+521 QT
-527 GQVPQMPQDAYLEEY
+527 GAVQMPQVTTDDYLDEY
-542 LKAQEDYRDYMEQ
+542 YAAQQGYRDYMEQ
-555 AAQNAQNAIQSGVD
+555 AAQNAQSAIQAGVD
-569 SAVAGLNNQKGT
+569 NAVAGLNNQKGT

-594 QTYMD
+594 QT
-599 VINPN
+599 
-604 GATAEQLAAL
+604 
-614 GLRSSGLTESSVI
+614 
-627 SAGNTLQS
+627 
-635 SINSNLQN
+635 

-730 DANTIDL
+730 DANTI
-737 AITQAKSQGNI
+737 
-748 AAAQALEQYYSQIAS
+748 
-763 QMMNDANTILAYRQQ
+763 LAYRQQ

-783 MQYQQWL
+783 LAYQQWL
-790 YEMQQSAAQNAWNQQ
+790 YEMQQSATQNAWNQQ
-805 FQQQQAQ
+805 FQQQQFDWDKQQAQ

-824 QNQMA
+824 QNQMS
-829 NRDTLLA
+829 NRNALLA
-836 LMQYGYKPTQNAW
+836 LMQYGYKPTA
-849 NQQFQQQQAQWGQ
+849 
-862 YNTESDRRLQNQMAN
+862 
-877 RDTLLAL
+877 
-884 MQYGYKPTEQ
+884 Q

-902 LAQLNAMYNSIKN
+902 LAQLNAMYSSIKN
-915 AMRSGLY
+915 AMQSGLY

>member
-1 MEKTNKYGSYLGG
+1 MSFLSGLIGGAVGSAVSSAIKNQNKGSSSGSSGGSPSSSAKYPSTTVSKPSSKPSYDSNIDYQAEIDKAVADGDYAKAAIYEQQRNQKIKDMGLNYGTTNKYSQYLNGGSGSSGSSNIRLPGLGGDLVSGVMGNVLGNVFGQTAGSLVSGSNNQQSAGHPVINWNPNEAPYYGNYTGQTWSKDVDHMARMEDAAKNKNWAAAAIEEQNRNNKIDALGLPYEKTYKYVQYLGG

-25 EETGTFHIT
+25 PVTKTFHIT
-34 AQDPNSK
+34 ADDPNSK

-55 WAQGSATYNQD
+55 WA
-66 FKKYMDDMAARFH
+66 K
-79 ITAQDPNSKNTG
+79 
-91 AGKGLTEADLTW
+91 
-103 AQGSATYNQDFKKY
+103 GSATYNQDFKKY

-134 VLRSHLPGMYNA
+134 VLRAHLPGMYNA

-157 LMAMGRGD
+157 LIAMGRGD
-165 LVTNNWQAYSHST
+165 LVTNDWQAYSHST
-178 KGWEKDIND
+178 RGWEKDIND

-198 QIAGFEQTAMGRG
+198 QIAGA
-211 DLVTNNWQAYSHSTK
+211 
-226 GWEKDINDVGNGA
+226 
-239 GMLSA
+239 
-244 EQIAGFEQTAAK
+244 EQTAAK

-292 GQWSASTVSPVKDYY
+292 RQWSASTVSPVKDYY

-327 AAQALAGKLLQQKKD
+327 AAQALARQLQQD
-342 QAANYGSDGVNWY
+342 RLTARDNYGSDGVNWY

-373 LWPNINGWTISDLQS
+373 LWPNINGWTIPDLQS
-388 DYEMAKV
+388 DFEMAKV
-395 KGDTAAMDAA
+395 RGDQAAMDAA
-405 HAAAEALRQ
+405 HAAAEAIRQ
-414 QQGYSGGPDG
+414 SQGYSGGPDG
-424 SQHISL
+424 SQKISL
-430 GGGTSDG
+430 NGTES
-437 TGNKIDQALSLP
+437 TGSKLDHALGLP
-449 GLSGN
+449 GLGGN
-454 LVSGIVGNVAGG
+454 MVSNVVGNV
-466 VIGEGSQHI
+466 
-475 SLGGGTSDGT
+475 
-485 GNKIDQALSLPG
+485 
-497 LSGNLVSG
+497 
-505 IVGNVAGGVIG
+505 VGNALGSLVPGALAGQ
-516 ELLPG
+516 
-521 MMGGQT
+521 QT
-527 GQVPQMPQDAYLEEY
+527 GAVQMPQVTTDDYLDEY
-542 LKAQEDYRDYMEQ
+542 YAAQQGYRDYMEQ
-555 AAQNAQNAIQSGVD
+555 AAQNAQSAIQAGVD

-594 QTYMD
+594 QT
-599 VINPN
+599 
-604 GATAEQLAAL
+604 
-614 GLRSSGLTESSVI
+614 
-627 SAGNTLQS
+627 
-635 SINSNLQN
+635 

-730 DANTIDL
+730 DANTI
-737 AITQAKSQGNI
+737 
-748 AAAQALEQYYSQIAS
+748 
-763 QMMNDANTILAYRQQ
+763 LAYRQQ

-783 MQYQQWL
+783 LAYQQWL
-790 YEMQQSAAQNAWNQQ
+790 YEMQQSATQNAWNQQ
-805 FQQQQAQ
+805 FQQQQFDWDKQQAQ

-824 QNQMA
+824 QNQMS
-829 NRDTLLA
+829 NRNALLA
-836 LMQYGYKPTQNAW
+836 LMQYGYKPTA
-849 NQQFQQQQAQWGQ
+849 
-862 YNTESDRRLQNQMAN
+862 
-877 RDTLLAL
+877 
-884 MQYGYKPTEQ
+884 Q

-915 AMRSGLY
+915 AIQSGLY

>member
-1 MEKTNKYGSYLGG
+1 MSFLSGLIGGAIGSAVSNTIKNQNKGSSSGGSGGSSSSPAKYPSTTVSKPSSKPSYDPNRDYQADIDKAVADGDYAKAAIYEQQRNQKIKDMGLNYGTTNKYSQYLNGGSGSSGSSNIRLPGLGGDLVSGVMGNVLGNVFGQTAGSLVSGSNNQQSAGHPVINWNPNEAPYYGNYTGQTWSKDVDHMARMEDAAKNKNWAAAAIEEQNRNNKIDALGLPYEKTYKYVQYLGG

-25 EETGTFHIT
+25 PVTKTFHIT
-34 AQDPNSK
+34 ADDPNSK

-55 WAQGSATYNQD
+55 WA
-66 FKKYMDDMAARFH
+66 K
-79 ITAQDPNSKNTG
+79 
-91 AGKGLTEADLTW
+91 
-103 AQGSATYNQDFKKY
+103 GSATYNQDFKKY

-134 VLRSHLPGMYNA
+134 VLRAHLPGMYNA

-165 LVTNNWQAYSHST
+165 LVTNKWQAYSHST

-198 QIAGFEQTAMGRG
+198 QIAGA
-211 DLVTNNWQAYSHSTK
+211 
-226 GWEKDINDVGNGA
+226 
-239 GMLSA
+239 
-244 EQIAGFEQTAAK
+244 EQTAAK
-256 LQNAFEQATNDYQ
+256 LQNAFEHATNDYQ

-292 GQWSASTVSPVKDYY
+292 RQWSASTVSPVKDYY

-312 AYSYGAMTNGSMTGE
+312 AYSYGAMTNGSMTGD
-327 AAQALAGKLLQQKKD
+327 AAQALARQLQQD
-342 QAANYGSDGVNWY
+342 RLTARDNYGSDGVNWY
-355 ENPESL
+355 DNPESL
-361 LEGKPRIEANAN
+361 LSGKPRIPANGN
-373 LWPNINGWTISDLQS
+373 LWPNVNGWTIPDLQS
-388 DYEMAKV
+388 DFEMAKV
-395 KGDTAAMDAA
+395 RGDQAAMDAA
-405 HAAAEALRQ
+405 HAAAEAIRQ
-414 QQGYSGGPDG
+414 SQGYSGGPDG
-424 SQHISL
+424 SQKISL
-430 GGGTSDG
+430 NGTES
-437 TGNKIDQALSLP
+437 TGSKLDRALGLP
-449 GLSGN
+449 GLGGN
-454 LVSGIVGNVAGG
+454 MVSNVVGNV
-466 VIGEGSQHI
+466 
-475 SLGGGTSDGT
+475 
-485 GNKIDQALSLPG
+485 
-497 LSGNLVSG
+497 
-505 IVGNVAGGVIG
+505 VGNALGSLVPGALAGQ
-516 ELLPG
+516 
-521 MMGGQT
+521 QT
-527 GQVPQMPQDAYLEEY
+527 GAVQMPQVTTDDYLDEY
-542 LKAQEDYRDYMEQ
+542 YAAQQGYRDYMEQ
-555 AAQNAQNAIQSGVD
+555 AAQNAQSAIQAGVD

-643 YMDVINPNGATAEQ
+643 
-657 LAALGLRSS
+657 
-666 GLTES
+666 
-671 SVISAGNTL
+671 
-680 QSSINSNLQNVNNQ
+680 VNNQ

-709 NIAAAQALEQYYSQI
+709 DIAAAQALEQYY
-724 ASQMMN
+724 A
-730 DANTIDL
+730 
-737 AITQAKSQGNI
+737 
-748 AAAQALEQYYSQIAS
+748 QIAS

-783 MQYQQWL
+783 QQLQQWM

-805 FQQQQAQ
+805 FQQQQFD
-812 WGQYNTESDRRL
+812 WD
-824 QNQMA
+824 
-829 NRDTLLA
+829 
-836 LMQYGYKPTQNAW
+836 K
-849 NQQFQQQQAQWGQ
+849 QQAQWGQ
-862 YNTESDRRLQNQMAN
+862 YNTESDRRLQNQMSN
-877 RDTLLAL
+877 RNALLAL
-884 MQYGYKPTEQ
+884 MQYGYKPTAQ

-915 AMRSGLY
+915 AIQSGLY

>member
-1 MEKTNKYGSYLGG
+1 MSFLSGLIGGAVGSAVSSAIKNQNKGSSSGSSGGSPSSSAKYPSTTVSKPSSKPSYDSNIDYQAEIDKAVADGDYAKAAIYEQQRNQKIHDMGLNYGTTNKYSQYLNGGSGSSGSSNIRLPGLGGDLVSGVMGNVLGNVFGQTAGSLVSGSNNQQSTGHPVINWNPNEAPYYGNYTGQTWSKDVDHMARMEDAAKNKNWAAAAIEEQNRNNKIDALGLPYEKTYKYVQYLGG

-25 EETGTFHIT
+25 PVTKTFHIT
-34 AQDPNSK
+34 ADDPNSK

-55 WAQGSATYNQD
+55 WA
-66 FKKYMDDMAARFH
+66 K
-79 ITAQDPNSKNTG
+79 
-91 AGKGLTEADLTW
+91 
-103 AQGSATYNQDFKKY
+103 GSATYNQDFKKY

-134 VLRSHLPGMYNA
+134 VLRAHLPGMYNA

-157 LMAMGRGD
+157 LIAMGRGD
-165 LVTNNWQAYSHST
+165 LVTNDWQAYSHST
-178 KGWEKDIND
+178 RGWEKDIND

-198 QIAGFEQTAMGRG
+198 QIAGA
-211 DLVTNNWQAYSHSTK
+211 
-226 GWEKDINDVGNGA
+226 
-239 GMLSA
+239 
-244 EQIAGFEQTAAK
+244 EQTAAK

-292 GQWSASTVSPVKDYY
+292 RQWSASTVSPVKDYY

-312 AYSYGAMTNGSMTGE
+312 AYSYGAMTNGSMTGD
-327 AAQALAGKLLQQKKD
+327 AAQALARQLQQD
-342 QAANYGSDGVNWY
+342 RLTARDNYGSDGVNWY
-355 ENPESL
+355 DNPESL
-361 LEGKPRIEANAN
+361 LSGKPRIPANGN
-373 LWPNINGWTISDLQS
+373 LWPNVNGWTIPDLQS
-388 DYEMAKV
+388 DFEMAKV
-395 KGDTAAMDAA
+395 RGDQAAMDAA
-405 HAAAEALRQ
+405 HAAAEAIRQ
-414 QQGYSGGPDG
+414 SQGYSGGPDG
-424 SQHISL
+424 SQKISL
-430 GGGTSDG
+430 NGTES
-437 TGNKIDQALSLP
+437 TGSKLDHALGLP
-449 GLSGN
+449 GLGGN
-454 LVSGIVGNVAGG
+454 MVSNVVGNV
-466 VIGEGSQHI
+466 
-475 SLGGGTSDGT
+475 
-485 GNKIDQALSLPG
+485 
-497 LSGNLVSG
+497 
-505 IVGNVAGGVIG
+505 VGNALGSLVPGALAGQ
-516 ELLPG
+516 
-521 MMGGQT
+521 QT
-527 GQVPQMPQDAYLEEY
+527 GAVQMPQVTTDDYLDEY
-542 LKAQEDYRDYMEQ
+542 YAAQQGYRDYMEQ
-555 AAQNAQNAIQSGVD
+555 AAQNAQSAIQAGVD

-594 QTYMD
+594 QT
-599 VINPN
+599 
-604 GATAEQLAAL
+604 
-614 GLRSSGLTESSVI
+614 
-627 SAGNTLQS
+627 
-635 SINSNLQN
+635 

-730 DANTIDL
+730 DANTI
-737 AITQAKSQGNI
+737 
-748 AAAQALEQYYSQIAS
+748 
-763 QMMNDANTILAYRQQ
+763 LAYRQQ

-783 MQYQQWL
+783 LAYQQWL
-790 YEMQQSAAQNAWNQQ
+790 YEMQQSATQNAWNQQ
-805 FQQQQAQ
+805 FQQQQFDWDKQQAQ

-824 QNQMA
+824 QNQMS
-829 NRDTLLA
+829 NRNALLA
-836 LMQYGYKPTQNAW
+836 LMQYGYKPTA
-849 NQQFQQQQAQWGQ
+849 
-862 YNTESDRRLQNQMAN
+862 
-877 RDTLLAL
+877 
-884 MQYGYKPTEQ
+884 Q

-915 AMRSGLY
+915 AMQSGLY

>member
-1 MEKTNKYGSYLGG
+1 MSFLSGLIGGAIGSAVSNAIKNQNKGSSSPSGGSGGSSSSSTKYPSTTTTKPSSKPSYDSNIDYQAEIDKAVARGDYAQAAIYEQQRNQKIKDMGLNYGTTNKYSQYLNGGSGSSGSSNIRLPSLGGDLVSGVMGNVMGNIFGQTTSGLTSGSNSQQSVGHPVINWNPNEAPLYGKDDSKGWKDNVDYQALINDAVKNNNYAQAAILEQQRNNKIDSLGLDADKTNKYSSYLGG

-25 EETGTFHIT
+25 PESGTFHIT
-34 AQDPNSK
+34 ADDPNSK

-47 GLTEADLT
+47 GLTEADL
-55 WAQGSATYNQD
+55 
-66 FKKYMDDMAARFH
+66 M
-79 ITAQDPNSKNTG
+79 
-91 AGKGLTEADLTW
+91 W

-198 QIAGFEQTAMGRG
+198 QIAG
-211 DLVTNNWQAYSHSTK
+211 Y
-226 GWEKDINDVGNGA
+226 
-239 GMLSA
+239 
-244 EQIAGFEQTAAK
+244 EQTAAK

-277 ASLNLMLGRAWDAST
+277 ASYNLMLGRAWDAST

-312 AYSYGAMTNGSMTGE
+312 TYSYGAMTNGSMTGE

-373 LWPNINGWTISDLQS
+373 LWPNINGWTIPDLQS

-424 SQHISL
+424 SQ
-430 GGGTSDG
+430 
-437 TGNKIDQALSLP
+437 KISLP
-449 GLSGN
+449 GMGGN
-454 LVSGIVGNVAGG
+454 ITSNVVGNVAGG
-466 VIGEGSQHI
+466 TIGQ
-475 SLGGGTSDGT
+475 L
-485 GNKIDQALSLPG
+485 LPG
-497 LSGNLVSG
+497 L
-505 IVGNVAGGVIG
+505 IA
-516 ELLPG
+516 
-521 MMGGQT
+521 GQT
-527 GQVPQMPQDAYLEEY
+527 QTPVQEMPTLTMDDYLEEY
-542 LKAQEDYRDYMEQ
+542 YKAQQDYRDYMEQ
-555 AAQNAQNAIQSGVD
+555 AAQNAQNAIQAGVD
-569 SAVAGLNNQKGT
+569 NAVAGLNNQKGT

-599 VINPN
+599 AINPN

-614 GLRSSGLTESSVI
+614 GLRSSGLTESS
-627 SAGNTLQS
+627 
-635 SINSNLQN
+635 
-643 YMDVINPNGATAEQ
+643 M
-657 LAALGLRSS
+657 
-666 GLTES
+666 
-671 SVISAGNTL
+671 ISAGNTL

-709 NIAAAQALEQYYSQI
+709 DIAAAQALEQYY
-724 ASQMMN
+724 A
-730 DANTIDL
+730 
-737 AITQAKSQGNI
+737 
-748 AAAQALEQYYSQIAS
+748 QIAS

-790 YEMQQSAAQNAWNQQ
+790 YEMQQAAAQNAWNQQ
-805 FQQQQAQ
+805 FQQQQF
-812 WGQYNTESDRRL
+812 D
-824 QNQMA
+824 
-829 NRDTLLA
+829 
-836 LMQYGYKPTQNAW
+836 W
-849 NQQFQQQQAQWGQ
+849 NKQQAQWGQ

>member
-1 MEKTNKYGSYLGG
+1 MSFLSGLIGGAVGSAVSSAIKNQNKGSSSGSSGGSPSSSAKYPSTTVSKPSSKPSYDSNIDYQAEIDKAVADGDYAKAAIYEQQRNQKIKDMGLNYGTTNKYSQYLNGGSGSSGSSNIRLPGLGGDLVSGVMGNMVGNVIGQTAGKLASTANSTKQPSSTGHPVINWNPNEAPYYGNYTGQTWSKDVDHMARMEDAAKNKNWAAAAIEEQNRNNKIDALGLPYEKTYKYVQYLGG

-25 EETGTFHIT
+25 PVTKTFHIT
-34 AQDPNSK
+34 ADDPNSK

-55 WAQGSATYNQD
+55 WA
-66 FKKYMDDMAARFH
+66 K
-79 ITAQDPNSKNTG
+79 
-91 AGKGLTEADLTW
+91 
-103 AQGSATYNQDFKKY
+103 GSATYNQDFKKY

-134 VLRSHLPGMYNA
+134 VLRAHLPGMYNA

-165 LVTNNWQAYSHST
+165 LVTNDWQAYSHST
-178 KGWEKDIND
+178 RGWEKDIND

-198 QIAGFEQTAMGRG
+198 QIAGA
-211 DLVTNNWQAYSHSTK
+211 
-226 GWEKDINDVGNGA
+226 
-239 GMLSA
+239 
-244 EQIAGFEQTAAK
+244 EQTAAK
-256 LQNAFEQATNDYQ
+256 LQNAFEQAANDYQ

-292 GQWSASTVSPVKDYY
+292 RQWSASTVSPVKDYY

-327 AAQALAGKLLQQKKD
+327 AAQALARQLQQD
-342 QAANYGSDGVNWY
+342 RLTARDNYGSDGVNWY
-355 ENPESL
+355 DNPESL
-361 LEGKPRIEANAN
+361 LSGKPRIPANGN
-373 LWPNINGWTISDLQS
+373 LWPNVNGWTIPDLQS
-388 DYEMAKV
+388 DFEMAKV
-395 KGDTAAMDAA
+395 RGDQAAMDAA
-405 HAAAEALRQ
+405 HAAAEAIRQ
-414 QQGYSGGPDG
+414 SQGYSGGPDG
-424 SQHISL
+424 SQKISL
-430 GGGTSDG
+430 NGTES
-437 TGNKIDQALSLP
+437 TGSKLDHALGLP
-449 GLSGN
+449 GLGGN
-454 LVSGIVGNVAGG
+454 MVSNVVGNV
-466 VIGEGSQHI
+466 
-475 SLGGGTSDGT
+475 
-485 GNKIDQALSLPG
+485 
-497 LSGNLVSG
+497 
-505 IVGNVAGGVIG
+505 VGNALGSLVPGALAGQ
-516 ELLPG
+516 
-521 MMGGQT
+521 QT
-527 GQVPQMPQDAYLEEY
+527 GAVQMPQVTTDDYLDEY
-542 LKAQEDYRDYMEQ
+542 YAAQQGYRDYMEQ
-555 AAQNAQNAIQSGVD
+555 AAQNAQSAIQAGVD

-594 QTYMD
+594 QT
-599 VINPN
+599 
-604 GATAEQLAAL
+604 
-614 GLRSSGLTESSVI
+614 
-627 SAGNTLQS
+627 
-635 SINSNLQN
+635 

-730 DANTIDL
+730 DANTI
-737 AITQAKSQGNI
+737 
-748 AAAQALEQYYSQIAS
+748 
-763 QMMNDANTILAYRQQ
+763 LAYRQQ

-783 MQYQQWL
+783 LAYQQWL
-790 YEMQQSAAQNAWNQQ
+790 YEMQQSATQNAWNQQ
-805 FQQQQAQ
+805 FQQQQFDWDKQQAQ

-824 QNQMA
+824 QNQMS
-829 NRDTLLA
+829 NRNALLA
-836 LMQYGYKPTQNAW
+836 LMQYGYKPTA
-849 NQQFQQQQAQWGQ
+849 
-862 YNTESDRRLQNQMAN
+862 
-877 RDTLLAL
+877 
-884 MQYGYKPTEQ
+884 Q

-915 AMRSGLY
+915 AIQSGLY

>member
-1 MEKTNKYGSYLGG
+1 MSFLSGLIGGAVGGAVSSAIKNPGKNNNKGSSSSSGSSGGSSSSSTKYPSTTTTKPSSKPSYDSNIDYQAEIDKAVADGDYAKAAIYEQQRNQKIKDMGLNYGTTNKYSQYLNGGSGSSGSSNIRLPGLGGDLVSGVMGNVMGNIFGQTAGSLVSGSNNQQSAGHPVINWNPNEAPLYGKDDSKGWKDNVDYQALINDAVKNNNYAQAAILEQQRNAKIDALGLGVEKTNKYGSYLGG

-55 WAQGSATYNQD
+55 WA
-66 FKKYMDDMAARFH
+66 K
-79 ITAQDPNSKNTG
+79 
-91 AGKGLTEADLTW
+91 
-103 AQGSATYNQDFKKY
+103 GSATYNQDFKKY

-198 QIAGFEQTAMGRG
+198 QIAG
-211 DLVTNNWQAYSHSTK
+211 Y
-226 GWEKDINDVGNGA
+226 
-239 GMLSA
+239 
-244 EQIAGFEQTAAK
+244 EQTAAK

-373 LWPNINGWTISDLQS
+373 LWPNINGWTIPDLQS

-424 SQHISL
+424 SQ
-430 GGGTSDG
+430 
-437 TGNKIDQALSLP
+437 KISLP
-449 GLSGN
+449 GMGGN
-454 LVSGIVGNVAGG
+454 MVSNVVGNV
-466 VIGEGSQHI
+466 
-475 SLGGGTSDGT
+475 
-485 GNKIDQALSLPG
+485 
-497 LSGNLVSG
+497 
-505 IVGNVAGGVIG
+505 VGNALGSLVPGALAGQ
-516 ELLPG
+516 
-521 MMGGQT
+521 QT
-527 GQVPQMPQDAYLEEY
+527 GAVQMPQVTTDDYLDEY
-542 LKAQEDYRDYMEQ
+542 YAAQQGYRDYMEQ

-643 YMDVINPNGATAEQ
+643 
-657 LAALGLRSS
+657 
-666 GLTES
+666 
-671 SVISAGNTL
+671 
-680 QSSINSNLQNVNNQ
+680 VNNQ
-694 LAQIDL
+694 LAQ
-700 AITQAKSQG
+700 
-709 NIAAAQALEQYYSQI
+709 
-724 ASQMMN
+724 
-730 DANTIDL
+730 IDL

-783 MQYQQWL
+783 QQLQQWM

-805 FQQQQAQ
+805 FQQSQFDWNKQQQ
-812 WGQYNTESDRRL
+812 DFENRNTIQQRAYDAVMQS
-824 QNQMA
+824 
-829 NRDTLLA
+829 LA
-836 LMQYGYKPTQNAW
+836 LGSLPTHTLIV
-849 NQQFQQQQAQWGQ
+849 QAGLNDSDV
-862 YNTESDRRLQNQMAN
+862 YNMW
-877 RDTLLAL
+877 
-884 MQYGYKPTEQ
+884 
-894 DAANTGYT
+894 
-902 LAQLNAMYNSIKN
+902 KN
-915 AMRSGLY
+915 ARKQLGLM
-922 G
+922 

>member
-1 MEKTNKYGSYLGG
+1 MSFLSGLIGGTIGSAVSNAIKNQNKGSSSSSGSSGGSSSSSTKYPSTTTTKPSSKPSYDSNIDYQAEIDKAVADGDYAKAAIYEQQRNQKIKDMGLNYGTTNKYSQYLNGGSGSSGSSNIRLPGLGGDLVSGVMGNVMGNIFGQTAGSLVSGSNNQQSVGHPVINWNPNEAPLYGKDDSKGWKDNVDYQALINDAVKNNNYAQAAILEQQRNNKIDSLGLNADKTNKYSSYLGG

-25 EETGTFHIT
+25 PESGTFHIT
-34 AQDPNSK
+34 ADDPNSK

-47 GLTEADLT
+47 GLTEADL
-55 WAQGSATYNQD
+55 
-66 FKKYMDDMAARFH
+66 M
-79 ITAQDPNSKNTG
+79 
-91 AGKGLTEADLTW
+91 W

-134 VLRSHLPGMYNA
+134 VLRAHLPGMYNA

-198 QIAGFEQTAMGRG
+198 QIAGFEQTA
-211 DLVTNNWQAYSHSTK
+211 
-226 GWEKDINDVGNGA
+226 
-239 GMLSA
+239 
-244 EQIAGFEQTAAK
+244 AK

-269 REEIWKDL
+269 REEIWKEL
-277 ASLNLMLGRAWDAST
+277 ASYNLMLGRAWDAST
-292 GQWSASTVSPVKDYY
+292 RQWSASTVSPVKDYY

-312 AYSYGAMTNGSMTGE
+312 TYSYGAMTNGSMTGE

-373 LWPNINGWTISDLQS
+373 LWPNINGWTIPDLQS

-424 SQHISL
+424 SQ
-430 GGGTSDG
+430 
-437 TGNKIDQALSLP
+437 KISLP
-449 GLSGN
+449 GMGGN
-454 LVSGIVGNVAGG
+454 MVSNVVGNV
-466 VIGEGSQHI
+466 
-475 SLGGGTSDGT
+475 
-485 GNKIDQALSLPG
+485 
-497 LSGNLVSG
+497 
-505 IVGNVAGGVIG
+505 VGNTLGSLVPGALAGQ
-516 ELLPG
+516 
-521 MMGGQT
+521 QT
-527 GQVPQMPQDAYLEEY
+527 GAVQMPQVTTDDYLDEY
-542 LKAQEDYRDYMEQ
+542 YAAQQGYRDYMEQ
-555 AAQNAQNAIQSGVD
+555 AAQNAQNAIQAGVD
-569 SAVAGLNNQKGT
+569 NAVAGLNNQKGT

-643 YMDVINPNGATAEQ
+643 
-657 LAALGLRSS
+657 
-666 GLTES
+666 
-671 SVISAGNTL
+671 
-680 QSSINSNLQNVNNQ
+680 VNNQ

-709 NIAAAQALEQYYSQI
+709 DIAAAQALEQYY
-724 ASQMMN
+724 A
-730 DANTIDL
+730 
-737 AITQAKSQGNI
+737 
-748 AAAQALEQYYSQIAS
+748 QIAS

-783 MQYQQWL
+783 QQLQQWM
-790 YEMQQSAAQNAWNQQ
+790 YEMQQQAA
-805 FQQQQAQ
+805 
-812 WGQYNTESDRRL
+812 
-824 QNQMA
+824 
-829 NRDTLLA
+829 
-836 LMQYGYKPTQNAW
+836 QNAW

>member
-1 MEKTNKYGSYLGG
+1 MSFLSGLIGGAVGSAVSNAIKNQNKGSSSSSGSSGGSSSSSTKYPSTTTTKPSSKPSYDSNIDYQAEIDKAVADGDYAKAAIYEQQRNQKIKDMGLNYGTTNKYSQYLNGGSGSSGSSNIRLPGLGGDLVSGVMGNVMGNIFGQTAGSLVSGSNNQQSAGHPVINWNPNEAPLYGKDDSKGWKDNVDYQALINDAVKNNNYAQAAILEQQRNAKIDALGLGVEKTNKYGSYLGG

-25 EETGTFHIT
+25 EETGT
-34 AQDPNSK
+34 
-41 NTGAGK
+41 
-47 GLTEADLT
+47 
-55 WAQGSATYNQD
+55 
-66 FKKYMDDMAARFH
+66 FH

-157 LMAMGRGD
+157 LM
-165 LVTNNWQAYSHST
+165 
-178 KGWEKDIND
+178 
-187 VGNGAGMLSAE
+187 
-198 QIAGFEQTAMGRG
+198 AMGRG

-373 LWPNINGWTISDLQS
+373 LWPNINGWTIPDLQS

-466 VIGEGSQHI
+466 VIGE
-475 SLGGGTSDGT
+475 
-485 GNKIDQALSLPG
+485 
-497 LSGNLVSG
+497 
-505 IVGNVAGGVIG
+505 
-516 ELLPG
+516 LLPG

-542 LKAQEDYRDYMEQ
+542 LKAQEEYRDYMEQ

-643 YMDVINPNGATAEQ
+643 
-657 LAALGLRSS
+657 
-666 GLTES
+666 
-671 SVISAGNTL
+671 
-680 QSSINSNLQNVNNQ
+680 VNNQ
-694 LAQIDL
+694 LAQ
-700 AITQAKSQG
+700 
-709 NIAAAQALEQYYSQI
+709 
-724 ASQMMN
+724 
-730 DANTIDL
+730 IDL

-805 FQQQQAQ
+805 FQQSQFDWNKQQQ
-812 WGQYNTESDRRL
+812 DFENRNTIQQRAYDAVMQS
-824 QNQMA
+824 
-829 NRDTLLA
+829 LA
-836 LMQYGYKPTQNAW
+836 LGSLPTHTLIV
-849 NQQFQQQQAQWGQ
+849 QAGLNDSDV
-862 YNTESDRRLQNQMAN
+862 YNMW
-877 RDTLLAL
+877 
-884 MQYGYKPTEQ
+884 
-894 DAANTGYT
+894 
-902 LAQLNAMYNSIKN
+902 KN
-915 AMRSGLY
+915 ARKQLGLM
-922 G
+922 

>member
-1 MEKTNKYGSYLGG
+1 MSFLSGLIGGAVGGAVSSAIKNPGKNNNKGSSSSSGSSGGSSSSSTKYPSTTTTKPSSKPSYDSNIDYQAEIDKAVADGDYAKAAIYEQQRNQKIKDMGLNYGTTNKYSQYLNGGSGSSGSSNIRLPGLGGDLVSGVMGNVMGNIFGQTAGSLVSGSNNQQSAGHPVINWNPNEAPLYGKDDSKGWKDNVDYQALINDAVKNNNYAQAAILEQQRNAKIDALGLGVEKTNKYGSYLGG

-55 WAQGSATYNQD
+55 WA
-66 FKKYMDDMAARFH
+66 K
-79 ITAQDPNSKNTG
+79 
-91 AGKGLTEADLTW
+91 
-103 AQGSATYNQDFKKY
+103 GSATYNQDFKKY

-128 EASSDP
+128 EASDDP
-134 VLRSHLPGMYNA
+134 VLQSHLPGMYNA

-198 QIAGFEQTAMGRG
+198 QIAG
-211 DLVTNNWQAYSHSTK
+211 Y
-226 GWEKDINDVGNGA
+226 
-239 GMLSA
+239 
-244 EQIAGFEQTAAK
+244 EQTAAK

-292 GQWSASTVSPVKDYY
+292 RQWSASTVSPVKDYY

-312 AYSYGAMTNGSMTGE
+312 TYSYGAMTNGSMTGE

-430 GGGTSDG
+430 GGGTSG
-437 TGNKIDQALSLP
+437 
-449 GLSGN
+449 
-454 LVSGIVGNVAGG
+454 
-466 VIGEGSQHI
+466 
-475 SLGGGTSDGT
+475 GT

-542 LKAQEDYRDYMEQ
+542 LKAQEEYRDYMEQ
-555 AAQNAQNAIQSGVD
+555 AAQNAQNAIQAGVD
-569 SAVAGLNNQKGT
+569 NAVAGLNNQKGT

-594 QTYMD
+594 QT
-599 VINPN
+599 
-604 GATAEQLAAL
+604 
-614 GLRSSGLTESSVI
+614 
-627 SAGNTLQS
+627 
-635 SINSNLQN
+635 

-730 DANTIDL
+730 DANTI
-737 AITQAKSQGNI
+737 
-748 AAAQALEQYYSQIAS
+748 
-763 QMMNDANTILAYRQQ
+763 LAYRQQ

-805 FQQQQAQ
+805 FQQSQFDWNKQQQ
-812 WGQYNTESDRRL
+812 DFENRNTIQQRAYDAVMQS
-824 QNQMA
+824 
-829 NRDTLLA
+829 LA
-836 LMQYGYKPTQNAW
+836 LGSLPTHTLIV
-849 NQQFQQQQAQWGQ
+849 QAGLNDSDV
-862 YNTESDRRLQNQMAN
+862 YNMW
-877 RDTLLAL
+877 
-884 MQYGYKPTEQ
+884 
-894 DAANTGYT
+894 
-902 LAQLNAMYNSIKN
+902 KN
-915 AMRSGLY
+915 ARKQLGLM
-922 G
+922 

>member
-1 MEKTNKYGSYLGG
+1 MSFLSGLIGGAVGSAVSSAIKNQNKGSSSSSGSSGGSSSSSAKYPSTTVSKPSSKPSYDSNIDYQAEIDKAVADGDYAKAAIYEQQRNQKIKDMGLNYGTTNKYSQYLNGGSGSSGSSNIRLPGLGGDLVSGVMGNVMGNIFGQTAGSLVSGSNNQQSAGHPVINWNPNEAPYYGNYTGQTWSKDVDHMARMEDAAKNKNWAAAAIEEQNRNNKIDALGLPYEKTYKYVQYLGG

-25 EETGTFHIT
+25 PVTKTFHIT
-34 AQDPNSK
+34 ADDPNSK

-55 WAQGSATYNQD
+55 WAKGSA
-66 FKKYMDDMAARFH
+66 A
-79 ITAQDPNSKNTG
+79 
-91 AGKGLTEADLTW
+91 
-103 AQGSATYNQDFKKY
+103 YNQDFKKY

-134 VLRSHLPGMYNA
+134 VLRAHLPGMYNA

-165 LVTNNWQAYSHST
+165 LVTNDWQAYSHST
-178 KGWEKDIND
+178 RGWEKDIND

-198 QIAGFEQTAMGRG
+198 QIAGA
-211 DLVTNNWQAYSHSTK
+211 
-226 GWEKDINDVGNGA
+226 
-239 GMLSA
+239 
-244 EQIAGFEQTAAK
+244 EQTAAK
-256 LQNAFEQATNDYQ
+256 LQNAFEQAANDYQ

-292 GQWSASTVSPVKDYY
+292 RQWSASTVSPVKDYY

-312 AYSYGAMTNGSMTGE
+312 AYSYGAMTNGSMTGA
-327 AAQALAGKLLQQKKD
+327 AAQALARQLQQD
-342 QAANYGSDGVNWY
+342 RLTARDNYGSDGVNWY
-355 ENPESL
+355 DNPESL
-361 LEGKPRIEANAN
+361 LSGKPRIPANGN
-373 LWPNINGWTISDLQS
+373 LWPNVNGWTIPDLQS
-388 DYEMAKV
+388 DFEMAKV
-395 KGDTAAMDAA
+395 RGDQAAMDAA
-405 HAAAEALRQ
+405 HAAAEAIRQ
-414 QQGYSGGPDG
+414 SQGYSGGPDG
-424 SQHISL
+424 SQKISL
-430 GGGTSDG
+430 NGTES
-437 TGNKIDQALSLP
+437 TGSKLDHALGLP
-449 GLSGN
+449 GLGGN
-454 LVSGIVGNVAGG
+454 MVSNVVGNV
-466 VIGEGSQHI
+466 
-475 SLGGGTSDGT
+475 
-485 GNKIDQALSLPG
+485 
-497 LSGNLVSG
+497 
-505 IVGNVAGGVIG
+505 VGNALGSLVPGALAGQ
-516 ELLPG
+516 
-521 MMGGQT
+521 QT
-527 GQVPQMPQDAYLEEY
+527 GAVQMPQVTTDDYLDEY
-542 LKAQEDYRDYMEQ
+542 YAAQQGYRDYMEQ
-555 AAQNAQNAIQSGVD
+555 AAQNAQSAIQAGVD

-594 QTYMD
+594 QT
-599 VINPN
+599 
-604 GATAEQLAAL
+604 
-614 GLRSSGLTESSVI
+614 
-627 SAGNTLQS
+627 
-635 SINSNLQN
+635 

-730 DANTIDL
+730 DANTI
-737 AITQAKSQGNI
+737 
-748 AAAQALEQYYSQIAS
+748 
-763 QMMNDANTILAYRQQ
+763 LAYRQQ

-783 MQYQQWL
+783 LAYQQWL
-790 YEMQQSAAQNAWNQQ
+790 YEMQQSATQNAWNQQ
-805 FQQQQAQ
+805 FQQQQFDWDKQQAQ

-824 QNQMA
+824 QNQMS
-829 NRDTLLA
+829 NRNALLA
-836 LMQYGYKPTQNAW
+836 LMQYGYKPTA
-849 NQQFQQQQAQWGQ
+849 
-862 YNTESDRRLQNQMAN
+862 
-877 RDTLLAL
+877 
-884 MQYGYKPTEQ
+884 Q

-915 AMRSGLY
+915 AIQSGLY

>member
-1 MEKTNKYGSYLGG
+1 MSFLSGLIGGAIGGAVSSAIKNPGKNNNKGSSSSSGSSGGSSSSSTKYPSTTTTKPSSKPSYDSNIDYQAEIDKAVARGDYAQAAIYEQQRNQKIKDMGLNYGTTNKYSQYLNGGSGSSGSSNIRLPGLGGDLVSGVMGNVMGNIFGQTAGSLVSGSNNQQSAGHPVINWNPNEAPLYGKDDSKGWKDNVDYQALINDAVKNNNYAQAAILEQQRNAKIDALGLGVEKTNKYGSYLGG

-66 FKKYMDDMAARFH
+66 FKKYMDDMAAR
-79 ITAQDPNSKNTG
+79 
-91 AGKGLTEADLTW
+91 
-103 AQGSATYNQDFKKY
+103 
-117 MDDMAARIAVY
+117 IAVY
-128 EASSDP
+128 EASDDP

-198 QIAGFEQTAMGRG
+198 QIAG
-211 DLVTNNWQAYSHSTK
+211 Y
-226 GWEKDINDVGNGA
+226 
-239 GMLSA
+239 
-244 EQIAGFEQTAAK
+244 EQTAAK

-312 AYSYGAMTNGSMTGE
+312 TYSYGAMTNGSMTGE

-430 GGGTSDG
+430 GGGTSG
-437 TGNKIDQALSLP
+437 
-449 GLSGN
+449 
-454 LVSGIVGNVAGG
+454 
-466 VIGEGSQHI
+466 
-475 SLGGGTSDGT
+475 GT

-542 LKAQEDYRDYMEQ
+542 LKAQEEYRDYMEQ
-555 AAQNAQNAIQSGVD
+555 AAQNAQNAIQAGVD
-569 SAVAGLNNQKGT
+569 NAVAGLNNQKGT

-643 YMDVINPNGATAEQ
+643 
-657 LAALGLRSS
+657 
-666 GLTES
+666 
-671 SVISAGNTL
+671 
-680 QSSINSNLQNVNNQ
+680 VNNQ
-694 LAQIDL
+694 LAQ
-700 AITQAKSQG
+700 
-709 NIAAAQALEQYYSQI
+709 
-724 ASQMMN
+724 
-730 DANTIDL
+730 IDL

-836 LMQYGYKPTQNAW
+836 LMQYGYKPT
-849 NQQFQQQQAQWGQ
+849 
-862 YNTESDRRLQNQMAN
+862 
-877 RDTLLAL
+877 
-884 MQYGYKPTEQ
+884 EQ